1 MKKLLAMVLALVM
14 TLSLAVSANAAFK
27 DVKDIDETYAEAVE
41 VLTGMK
47 VFKGYEDGS
56 FLPKN
61 AITRAEVAAIV
72 YRIYTTDVKDTY
84 VKNYETYNKFADMAG
99 AGWAKG
105 YIGYCANAALVKGY
119 PDGTFKP
126 SGKVTGYEVLAMILR
141 AVGYDQKGEFTGAD
155 WALHVAEIAEQNKI
169 LKNVKGVDLNAPA
182 TRELVSELLFQSIQV
197 PMVTYTAAFGY
208 QNVSLTAD
216 KDKNLLKNNVSLG
229 YKNFGLICGEDE
241 DEWGRPTKVWANDV
255 NESGKYESSK
265 DSAYATIAYKA
276 DASFQAATAQCDIL
290 KELGTKKDVKGDLIV
305 NGQKLDAVTL
315 KDIVAKIG
323 AQGRQLEVF
332 YKYNDAGDTRI
343 VMIDTFLAYVDGTAE
358 AKFDKNGH
366 MTTPYTMT
374 LYVYDE
380 ANVGR
385 KVVLEDKDEAFTYEE
400 GDYVLVNAYTD
411 KVNSANESGKV
422 LNNKDQYVEVIGKA
436 ESFVGA
442 QTKIWKNAA
451 QHTVADKVYDDAYK
465 FLLNEA
471 GSTGTTAYTWFLDQ
485 FGNLIGCTEIDNSG
499 YAILKDLVWVG
510 GKNSHAEATL
520 VYMDGTEKEN
530 VVVNSIDG
538 IKDYSK
544 PADGKFT
551 SDYDD
556 LEPENSE
563 YNDSK
568 AAKIFDSKNAYTSL
582 FDNNDTYKAYLGI
595 ALYRVETNSDESV
608 NLQGIED
615 NDVIIEYAHGRTV
628 NTNAASIKLE
638 DGNKKINI
646 NSDTQYL
653 VRSKDAKGNYVYTP
667 YTKANLPQFEANSAD
682 IYYYVGADG
691 IAKYVYVKNAVT
703 EADFGTHIFVPTK
716 GWYTTPVK
724 NGIGTISVYVDGT
737 QREVSAKADV
747 IAYLAKNTGK
757 MFHADWSKYTEEYNA
772 DTYGYITKVTL
783 VNEPND
789 ALDHDGYTC
798 DYITYGDEDDN
809 TIGEYVKKF
818 VKNGLLYSP
827 ATGDNWNLTA
837 DTKFIGID
845 GEEFTSVDLNTL
857 KEHDIWV
864 IGNTTKGANYQD
876 AKVVYVG
883 QLLNKSVELDV
894 TVSAKEGT
902 IAVDKDDA
910 TKITFTSV
918 NDVTSATLTLA
929 AREGKDILNNVLTAD
944 NTVILGGDN
953 SPALKHDTMA
963 VTKAANT
970 EPSTIT
976 VWNEAGTDSE
986 TYTIAYQWP
995 VSEKTLAGA
1004 IVSITNNDASDV
1016 MASNKT
1022 GYATFASALANA
1034 SKLEVGDATAIKV
1047 AINEKADDAVS
1058 YANFKNTVADITEQ
1072 LFESVKTSENSVSNS
1087 AITLTISNTGL
1098 NFENGDTLV
1107 LKVFDQA
1114 ADQTYFVA
1122 FNIVK

>member
-126 SGKVTGYEVLAMILR
+126 SGNVTGYEVLAMILR

-197 PMVTYTAAFGY
+197 PMVSYTAAFGY
-208 QNVSLTAD
+208 QNVSLTGD
-216 KDKNLLKNNVSLG
+216 KDKNLLKNNATIG

-290 KELGTKKDVKGDLIV
+290 KELGTKKDVKGNLIV

-315 KDIVAKIG
+315 KDVTGKVG
-323 AQGRQLEVF
+323 AQGRQIEVF

-380 ANVGR
+380 ENVGR

-485 FGNLIGCTEIDNSG
+485 FGNLIGAVKVDNSS
-499 YAILKDLVWVG
+499 YAVLKDIIWKD
-510 GKNSHAEATL
+510 GKPGAAYATL
-520 VYMDGTEKEN
+520 VYMDGTEKED
-530 VVVNSIDG
+530 VEVSYIDG
-538 IKDYSK
+538 IDSYGDFIK
-544 PADGKFT
+544 
-551 SDYDD
+551 
-556 LEPENSE
+556 E
-563 YNDSK
+563 Y
-568 AAKIFDSKNAYTSL
+568 
-582 FDNNDTYKAYLGI
+582 DNNIVVKDEMDTLFAENYAYVSASSRYNEYYEGI
-595 ALYRVETNSDESV
+595 ALFRVDALKDGDVELNGYGIIDHAKGVTLKKDASSV
-608 NLQGIED
+608 ML
-615 NDVIIEYAHGRTV
+615 TSK
-628 NTNAASIKLE
+628 T
-638 DGNKKINI
+638 KINL
-646 NSDTQYL
+646 NSNTQFL
-653 VRSKDAKGNYVYTP
+653 VRSENDKGEWIYTP
-667 YTKANLPQFEANSAD
+667 YTRSNLPDFAENSVEL
-682 IYYYVGADG
+682 YYYVGGDG
-691 IAKYVYVKNAVT
+691 YAKYVYVKNAT
-703 EADFGTHIFVPTK
+703 LEADLGTHAFVPQ
-716 GWYTTPVK
+716 GSYGLNVEK
-724 NGIGTISVYVDGT
+724 NVWEMDVVIDGVERTIRT
-737 QREVSAKADV
+737 NKA
-747 IAYLAKNTGK
+747 IAEYLSENTGK
-757 MFHADWSKYTEEYNA
+757 LFHVEFSDRYNNGAKYGEVVDA
-772 DTYGYITKVTL
+772 TL
-783 VNEPND
+783 VNEEWDSDGNQNVK
-789 ALDHDGYTC
+789 HDGYDC
-798 DYITYGDEDDN
+798 DYITYYDLSKAEVQQIAKGIKAG
-809 TIGEYVKKF
+809 TI
-818 VKNGLLYSP
+818 YSP
-827 ATGDNWNLTA
+827 NSEHNWQITDKTVFINQKGNEIKSLDNVVLE
-837 DTKFIGID
+837 D
-845 GEEFTSVDLNTL
+845 
-857 KEHDIWV
+857 HDIWV
-864 IGNTTKGANYQD
+864 IGSTEKGSYEHAL
-876 AKVVYVG
+876 VVYVG
-883 QLLNKSVELDV
+883 EKLDKSVALDV
-894 TVSAKEGT
+894 TAKDGSVVYNAET
-902 IAVDKDDA
+902 KTFAFTSKKDA
-910 TKITFTSV
+910 TSDELTFTANDANSV
-918 NDVTSATLTLA
+918 LVYDGGNALYTATVTTTN
-929 AREGKDILNNVLTAD
+929 GDTKW
-944 NTVILGGDN
+944 TV
-953 SPALKHDTMA
+953 
-963 VTKAANT
+963 
-970 EPSTIT
+970 T
-976 VWNEAGTDSE
+976 VHNEAATEKE
-986 TYTIAYQWP
+986 TYTVTLKWDTKETGNSI
-995 VSEKTLAGA
+995 LAGN
-1004 IVSITNNDASDV
+1004 INGSKLVPSDLK
-1016 MASNKT
+1016 S
-1022 GYATFASALANA
+1022 NA
-1034 SKLEVGDATAIKV
+1034 SLV
-1047 AINEKADDAVS
+1047 AAYTDSNVQSLTGTKD
-1058 YANFKNTVADITEQ
+1058 
-1072 LFESVKTSENSVSNS
+1072 VK
-1087 AITLTISNTGL
+1087 LTISEVSKGAEVRMAAFVDTTITAENAPEIIKALESKTSVTAENATEQTGGVIVV
-1098 NFENGDTLV
+1098 EVTSESG
-1107 LKVFDQA
+1107 
-1114 ADQTYFVA
+1114 VA
-1122 FNIVK
+1122 NYYVWKLSAN

>member
-84 VKNYETYNKFADMAG
+84 VKNYETYNKFSDMAG
-99 AGWAKG
+99 AGWAAG
-105 YIGYCANAALVKGY
+105 YIGYCANAEFVKGY

-197 PMVTYTAAFGY
+197 PMVSYTAAFGY
-208 QNVSLTAD
+208 QNVSLTGD
-216 KDKNLLKNNVSLG
+216 KDKNLLKNNATIG

-290 KELGTKKDVKGDLIV
+290 KELGTKKDVKGNLIV

-315 KDIVAKIG
+315 KDVTGKVG
-323 AQGRQLEVF
+323 AQGRQIEVF
-332 YKYNDAGDTRI
+332 YKYNDAGDTRV

-411 KVNSANESGKV
+411 KVNSADESGKV

-485 FGNLIGCTEIDNSG
+485 FGNLIGAVKVDNSS
-499 YAILKDLVWVG
+499 YAVLKDIIWKD
-510 GKNSHAEATL
+510 GKPGAAYATL
-520 VYMDGTEKEN
+520 VYMDGTEKED
-530 VVVNSIDG
+530 VEVSFMDG
-538 IKDYSK
+538 I
-544 PADGKFT
+544 
-551 SDYDD
+551 DD
-556 LEPENSE
+556 RTG
-563 YNDSK
+563 
-568 AAKIFDSKNAYTSL
+568 AFVKN
-582 FDNNDTYKAYLGI
+582 FDNLSVEKSEMAYFSGYAYVSASSRYNEYYEGI
-595 ALYRVETNSDESV
+595 ALFRVDALKDGDVELNGYGIIDHAKGVTLKKDASSVKLSD
-608 NLQGIED
+608 
-615 NDVIIEYAHGRTV
+615 
-628 NTNAASIKLE
+628 NT
-638 DGNKKINI
+638 KINL
-646 NSDTQYL
+646 NSNTQFL
-653 VRSKDAKGNYVYTP
+653 VRSENDKGEWIYTP
-667 YTKANLPQFEANSAD
+667 YTRSNLPDFAENSVEL
-682 IYYYVGADG
+682 YYYVGGDG
-691 IAKYVYVKNAVT
+691 YAKYVYVKNAT
-703 EADFGTHIFVPTK
+703 LEADLGTHAFVPQ
-716 GWYTTPVK
+716 GSYGLNVEK
-724 NGIGTISVYVDGT
+724 NVWEMDVVIDGVERTIRT
-737 QREVSAKADV
+737 NKA
-747 IAYLAKNTGK
+747 IAEYLSENTGK
-757 MFHADWSKYTEEYNA
+757 LFHVEFSDRYNNGAKYGEVVDA
-772 DTYGYITKVTL
+772 TL
-783 VNEPND
+783 VNEEWDSDGNQNVK
-789 ALDHDGYTC
+789 HDGYDC
-798 DYITYGDEDDN
+798 DYITYYDLSKAEVQQIAKGIKAG
-809 TIGEYVKKF
+809 TI
-818 VKNGLLYSP
+818 YSP
-827 ATGDNWNLTA
+827 NSEHNWQITDKTVFINQKGNEIKSLDNVVLE
-837 DTKFIGID
+837 D
-845 GEEFTSVDLNTL
+845 
-857 KEHDIWV
+857 HDIWV
-864 IGNTTKGANYQD
+864 IGSTEKGSYEHAL
-876 AKVVYVG
+876 VVYVG
-883 QLLNKSVELDV
+883 EKLDKSVALDV
-894 TVSAKEGT
+894 TAKDGSVVYNAET
-902 IAVDKDDA
+902 KTFAFTSKKDA
-910 TKITFTSV
+910 TSDELTFTANDANSV
-918 NDVTSATLTLA
+918 LVYDGGNALYTATVTTTN
-929 AREGKDILNNVLTAD
+929 GDTKW
-944 NTVILGGDN
+944 TV
-953 SPALKHDTMA
+953 
-963 VTKAANT
+963 
-970 EPSTIT
+970 T
-976 VWNEAGTDSE
+976 VHNEAATEKE
-986 TYTIAYQWP
+986 TYTVTLKWDTKETGNSI
-995 VSEKTLAGA
+995 LAGN
-1004 IVSITNNDASDV
+1004 IN
-1016 MASNKT
+1016 
-1022 GYATFASALANA
+1022 G
-1034 SKLEVGDATAIKV
+1034 SKLVPSDLKSNAELV
-1047 AINEKADDAVS
+1047 AAYTNP
-1058 YANFKNTVADITEQ
+1058 NTQALTGTKD
-1072 LFESVKTSENSVSNS
+1072 VK
-1087 AITLTISNTGL
+1087 LTISEVSKGATVRMAAFVDTTITAENAPEIIKALEGKTSVTAENATEETGGVIVVEVKSESGVA
-1098 NFENGDTLV
+1098 NYYVWTLS
-1107 LKVFDQA
+1107 A
-1114 ADQTYFVA
+1114 
-1122 FNIVK
+1122 N

>member
-197 PMVTYTAAFGY
+197 PMVSYTAAFGY
-208 QNVSLTAD
+208 QNVSLTGD
-216 KDKNLLKNNVSLG
+216 KDKNLLKNNATLG

-315 KDIVAKIG
+315 KDVTGKVG
-323 AQGRQLEVF
+323 AQGRQIEVF
-332 YKYNDAGDTRI
+332 YKYNDAGDTRV

-411 KVNSANESGKV
+411 KVNSTDESGKV

-485 FGNLIGCTEIDNSG
+485 FGNLIGAVKVDNSS
-499 YAILKDLVWVG
+499 YAVLKDIVWKD
-510 GKNSHAEATL
+510 GKPGAAYATL
-520 VYMDGTEKEN
+520 VYMDGTEKED
-530 VVVNSIDG
+530 VEVSYIDG
-538 IKDYSK
+538 IKDPK
-544 PADGKFT
+544 EENVTGNVGDFVKQ
-551 SDYDD
+551 YDNLD
-556 LEPENSE
+556 VEKSE
-563 YNDSK
+563 MAYFGRSAYVSASSRYNE
-568 AAKIFDSKNAYTSL
+568 Y
-582 FDNNDTYKAYLGI
+582 YEGI
-595 ALYRVETNSDESV
+595 ALFRVDALKDGDVELNGYGIIDHAKGVTLKKDASSV
-608 NLQGIED
+608 ML
-615 NDVIIEYAHGRTV
+615 TSK
-628 NTNAASIKLE
+628 T
-638 DGNKKINI
+638 KINL
-646 NSDTQYL
+646 NSNTQFL
-653 VRSKDAKGNYVYTP
+653 VRSENDKGEWIYTP
-667 YTKANLPQFEANSAD
+667 YTRSNLPDFAENSVEL
-682 IYYYVGADG
+682 YYYVGGDG
-691 IAKYVYVKNAVT
+691 YAKYVYVKNAT
-703 EADFGTHIFVPTK
+703 LEADLGTHAFIPQGQYGLQVE
-716 GWYTTPVK
+716 K
-724 NGIGTISVYVDGT
+724 NVWEMDVVIDGVERTIRT
-737 QREVSAKADV
+737 NKA
-747 IAYLAKNTGK
+747 IAEYLSENTGK
-757 MFHADWSKYTEEYNA
+757 LFHVEFSDRYNNGAKYGEVVDA
-772 DTYGYITKVTL
+772 TL
-783 VNEPND
+783 VNEEWDSDGNQNVK
-789 ALDHDGYTC
+789 HDGYDC
-798 DYITYGDEDDN
+798 DYITYYDLNKAEVQQIAKGIKAG
-809 TIGEYVKKF
+809 TI
-818 VKNGLLYSP
+818 YSP
-827 ATGDNWNLTA
+827 NSEHNWQITDKTVFINQKGNEIKSLDNVVLE
-837 DTKFIGID
+837 D
-845 GEEFTSVDLNTL
+845 
-857 KEHDIWV
+857 HDIWV
-864 IGNTTKGANYQD
+864 IGSTEKGSYEHAL
-876 AKVVYVG
+876 VVYVG
-883 QLLNKSVELDV
+883 EKLDKSVALDV
-894 TVSAKEGT
+894 TAKDGSVVYNAET
-902 IAVDKDDA
+902 KTFAFTSKKDA
-910 TKITFTSV
+910 TSDELTFTANDANSV
-918 NDVTSATLTLA
+918 LDYDVGNALYTATVTTTN
-929 AREGKDILNNVLTAD
+929 GDTKW
-944 NTVILGGDN
+944 TV
-953 SPALKHDTMA
+953 
-963 VTKAANT
+963 
-970 EPSTIT
+970 T
-976 VWNEAGTDSE
+976 VHNEAATEKE
-986 TYTIAYQWP
+986 TYTVTLKWDTKETGNSI
-995 VSEKTLAGA
+995 LAGN
-1004 IVSITNNDASDV
+1004 INGSKLVPSDLK
-1016 MASNKT
+1016 S
-1022 GYATFASALANA
+1022 NA
-1034 SKLEVGDATAIKV
+1034 SLV
-1047 AINEKADDAVS
+1047 AAYTDSNVQSLTGTKD
-1058 YANFKNTVADITEQ
+1058 
-1072 LFESVKTSENSVSNS
+1072 VK
-1087 AITLTISNTGL
+1087 LTISEVSKGAEVRMAAFVDTTITAENAPEIIKALESKTSVTAENATEQTGGVIVV
-1098 NFENGDTLV
+1098 EVTSESG
-1107 LKVFDQA
+1107 
-1114 ADQTYFVA
+1114 VA
-1122 FNIVK
+1122 NYYVWKLSAN

>member
-119 PDGTFKP
+119 PDGNFKP
-126 SGKVTGYEVLAMILR
+126 SGNVTGYEVLAMILR

-208 QNVSLTAD
+208 QNVSLTGD
-216 KDKNLLKNNVSLG
+216 KDKNLLKNNATIG

-255 NESGKYESSK
+255 NESGKYENKK

-315 KDIVAKIG
+315 KDVTGKVG

-332 YKYNDAGDTRI
+332 YKYNDAGDTRV

-374 LYVYDE
+374 LYVYDQE
-380 ANVGR
+380 NEGR

-411 KVNSANESGKV
+411 KVNSADESGKV

-465 FLLNEA
+465 FLLDEA

-485 FGNLIGCTEIDNSG
+485 FGNLIGAVKVDNSS
-499 YAILKDLVWVG
+499 YAVLKDIIWKD
-510 GKNSHAEATL
+510 GKPGAAYATL
-520 VYMDGTEKEN
+520 VYMDGTEKED
-530 VVVNSIDG
+530 VEVSYIDG
-538 IKDYSK
+538 IGVYGDFSE
-544 PADGKFT
+544 
-551 SDYDD
+551 DYDD
-556 LEPENSE
+556 SIVVKDEM
-563 YNDSK
+563 D
-568 AAKIFDSKNAYTSL
+568 TL
-582 FDNNDTYKAYLGI
+582 FDDNYAYVSASGRYNTRYEGI
-595 ALYRVETNSDESV
+595 ALFRVDALKDGDVELNGYGIIDHAKGVTLKKDASSV
-608 NLQGIED
+608 LLD
-615 NDVIIEYAHGRTV
+615 R
-628 NTNAASIKLE
+628 NT
-638 DGNKKINI
+638 KINL
-646 NSDTQYL
+646 NSNTQFL
-653 VRSKDAKGNYVYTP
+653 VRSENDKGEWIYTP
-667 YTKANLPQFEANSAD
+667 YTRSNLPDFAD
-682 IYYYVGADG
+682 YSVELYYYVGGDG
-691 IAKYVYVKNAVT
+691 YAKYVYVKNAT
-703 EADFGTHIFVPTK
+703 LEADLGTHAFIPQGQYGLQVEK
-716 GWYTTPVK
+716 GVWEMDVVIDGVERTIRITDEALVK
-724 NGIGTISVYVDGT
+724 
-737 QREVSAKADV
+737 
-747 IAYLAKNTGK
+747 YLSENTGK
-757 MFHADWSKYTEEYNA
+757 LFHVEFADRYDDNFDA
-772 DTYGYITKVTL
+772 NYGKVVDATL
-783 VNEPND
+783 VNEEWDSDGKNL
-789 ALDHDGYTC
+789 ADHDDYDC
-798 DYITYGDEDDN
+798 DYITYYDLSKAEVQQIAKGIKAG
-809 TIGEYVKKF
+809 TI
-818 VKNGLLYSP
+818 YSP
-827 ATGDNWNLTA
+827 NSEHNWQITDKTVFINQKGNEIKSLDNVVLE
-837 DTKFIGID
+837 D
-845 GEEFTSVDLNTL
+845 
-857 KEHDIWV
+857 HDIWV
-864 IGNTTKGANYQD
+864 IGSTEKGSYEHAL
-876 AKVVYVG
+876 VVYVG
-883 QLLNKSVELDV
+883 EKLDKSVALDV
-894 TVSAKEGT
+894 TAKDGSVVYNAET
-902 IAVDKDDA
+902 KTFAFTSKKDA
-910 TKITFTSV
+910 TADELTFTANDANSV
-918 NDVTSATLTLA
+918 LVYDGGNALYTATVTTTN
-929 AREGKDILNNVLTAD
+929 GDTKW
-944 NTVILGGDN
+944 TV
-953 SPALKHDTMA
+953 
-963 VTKAANT
+963 
-970 EPSTIT
+970 T
-976 VWNEAGTDSE
+976 VHNEAATEKE
-986 TYTIAYQWP
+986 TYTVTLKWDTKETGNSI
-995 VSEKTLAGA
+995 LAGN
-1004 IVSITNNDASDV
+1004 IN
-1016 MASNKT
+1016 
-1022 GYATFASALANA
+1022 G
-1034 SKLEVGDATAIKV
+1034 SKLVPSDLNCNADLV
-1047 AINEKADDAVS
+1047 AAYTDSNNQYLTGSKD
-1058 YANFKNTVADITEQ
+1058 
-1072 LFESVKTSENSVSNS
+1072 VK
-1087 AITLTISNTGL
+1087 LTISEVSKGATVRMAAFVDTTITAENAPEIIKALESKTSVTVENATEETGGVIVVEVKSESGVA
-1098 NFENGDTLV
+1098 NYYVWYFE
-1107 LKVFDQA
+1107 A
-1114 ADQTYFVA
+1114 
-1122 FNIVK
+1122 

>member
-197 PMVTYTAAFGY
+197 PMVSYTAAFGY
-208 QNVSLTAD
+208 QNVSLTGD
-216 KDKNLLKNNVSLG
+216 KDKNLLKNNATLG

-315 KDIVAKIG
+315 KDVTGKVG
-323 AQGRQLEVF
+323 AQGRQIEVF
-332 YKYNDAGDTRI
+332 YKYNDAGDTRV

-374 LYVYDE
+374 LYVYDQ
-380 ANVGR
+380 ANEGR

-485 FGNLIGCTEIDNSG
+485 FGNLIGAVKVDNSS
-499 YAILKDLVWVG
+499 YAVLKDIIWKD
-510 GKNSHAEATL
+510 GKPGAAYATL
-520 VYMDGTEKEN
+520 VYMDGTEKED
-530 VVVNSIDG
+530 VEVSYIDG
-538 IKDYSK
+538 IKDPK
-544 PADGKFT
+544 EENVTGNVGDFVKQ
-551 SDYDD
+551 YDNLD
-556 LEPENSE
+556 VEKSE
-563 YNDSK
+563 MAYFGRSAYVSASSRYNK
-568 AAKIFDSKNAYTSL
+568 Y
-582 FDNNDTYKAYLGI
+582 YEGI
-595 ALYRVETNSDESV
+595 ALFRVDALKDGDVELNGYGIIDHAKGVTLKKDASSV
-608 NLQGIED
+608 ML
-615 NDVIIEYAHGRTV
+615 TSK
-628 NTNAASIKLE
+628 T
-638 DGNKKINI
+638 KINLTR
-646 NSDTQYL
+646 NTQFL
-653 VRSKDAKGNYVYTP
+653 VRSENDKGEWIYTP
-667 YTKANLPQFEANSAD
+667 YTRSNLPDFAENSVEL
-682 IYYYVGADG
+682 YYYVGGDG
-691 IAKYVYVKNAVT
+691 YAKYVYVKNAT
-703 EADFGTHIFVPTK
+703 LEADLGTHAFIPQGQYGLQVE
-716 GWYTTPVK
+716 K
-724 NGIGTISVYVDGT
+724 NVWEMDVVIDGVERTIRT
-737 QREVSAKADV
+737 NKA
-747 IAYLAKNTGK
+747 IAEYLSENTGK
-757 MFHADWSKYTEEYNA
+757 LFHVEFADRYDNTVDAKYGEVVDA
-772 DTYGYITKVTL
+772 TL
-783 VNEPND
+783 VNEEWDSDGNQNVE
-789 ALDHDGYTC
+789 HDGYDC
-798 DYITYGDEDDN
+798 DYITYYDLSKAEVQQIAKGIKAG
-809 TIGEYVKKF
+809 TI
-818 VKNGLLYSP
+818 YSP
-827 ATGDNWNLTA
+827 NSEHNWQITDKTVFINQKGNEIKSLDNVVLE
-837 DTKFIGID
+837 D
-845 GEEFTSVDLNTL
+845 
-857 KEHDIWV
+857 HDIWV
-864 IGNTTKGANYQD
+864 IGSTEKGSYEHAL
-876 AKVVYVG
+876 VVYVG
-883 QLLNKSVELDV
+883 EKLDKSVALDV
-894 TVSAKEGT
+894 TAKDGSVVYNAET
-902 IAVDKDDA
+902 KTFAFTSKKDA
-910 TKITFTSV
+910 TSDELTFTANDANSV
-918 NDVTSATLTLA
+918 LVYDSGNALYTATVTTTN
-929 AREGKDILNNVLTAD
+929 GDTKW
-944 NTVILGGDN
+944 TV
-953 SPALKHDTMA
+953 
-963 VTKAANT
+963 
-970 EPSTIT
+970 T
-976 VWNEAGTDSE
+976 VHNEAATEKE
-986 TYTIAYQWP
+986 TYTVTLKWDTSSNNTTLKSASISETGAHPTALDVASITGNADLATAAATPKHLNVTTGKQYN
-995 VSEKTLAGA
+995 VSVAATSDAAKVE
-1004 IVSITNNDASDV
+1004 IVSAENVA
-1016 MASNKT
+1016 A
-1022 GYATFASALANA
+1022 AASALP
-1034 SKLEVGDATAIKV
+1034 ATAP
-1047 AINEKADDAVS
+1047 ASAT
-1058 YANFKNTVADITEQ
+1058 NTA
-1072 LFESVKTSENSVSNS
+1072 S
-1087 AITLTISNTGL
+1087 AQVDGNTAL
-1098 NFENGDTLV
+1098 NGGIVVVRVTAENGDV
-1107 LKVFDQA
+1107 MYYVFSA
-1114 ADQTYFVA
+1114 AEA
-1122 FNIVK
+1122 PASGN

>member
-119 PDGTFKP
+119 PDGNFKP
-126 SGKVTGYEVLAMILR
+126 SGNVTGYEVLAMILR

-315 KDIVAKIG
+315 KDVTGKVG
-323 AQGRQLEVF
+323 AQGRQIEVF

-374 LYVYDE
+374 LYVYDQ
-380 ANVGR
+380 ANEGR

-411 KVNSANESGKV
+411 KVNSANESGNV

-465 FLLNEA
+465 FLLNAA
-471 GSTGTTAYTWFLDQ
+471 GNDGTATYTWFLDQ
-485 FGNLIGCTEIDNSG
+485 FGNLIGAVKVDNSS
-499 YAILKDLVWVG
+499 YAVLKDIIWVG
-510 GKNSHAEATL
+510 GKGAHAEATL
-520 VYMDGTEKEN
+520 VYMDGTEKEH
-530 VVVNSIDG
+530 VEISSIDG
-538 IKDYSK
+538 IESLGRYNGGFDSNLN
-544 PADGKFT
+544 
-551 SDYDD
+551 D
-556 LEPENSE
+556 LTPVNSE
-563 YNDSK
+563 RFDKKTAFEGQYAYVSLSDLTNDC
-568 AAKIFDSKNAYTSL
+568 
-582 FDNNDTYKAYLGI
+582 YLGL
-595 ALYRVETNSDESV
+595 ALYRVDTQKDGDVALEGINDKGTEIINYAARVTLKKDASSV
-608 NLQGIED
+608 RLNG
-615 NDVIIEYAHGRTV
+615 
-628 NTNAASIKLE
+628 NT
-638 DGNKKINI
+638 KINL
-646 NSDTQYL
+646 NSNTQFL
-653 VRSKDAKGNYVYTP
+653 VRSENDKGEYVYTP
-667 YTKANLPQFEANSAD
+667 YNRGNLPAFAD
-682 IYYYVGADG
+682 ESVELYYYVGGDG
-691 IAKYVYVKNAVT
+691 YAKYVYVKNAT
-703 EADFGTHIFVPTK
+703 LEADLGTHAFIPQGQYGLKVEK
-716 GWYTTPVK
+716 GVWEMDVVID
-724 NGIGTISVYVDGT
+724 GVERTIRITNEKLV
-737 QREVSAKADV
+737 E
-747 IAYLAKNTGK
+747 YLSENTGK
-757 MFHADWSKYTEEYNA
+757 LFHVDFADWNEDTENY
-772 DTYGYITKVTL
+772 YGEVVDATL
-783 VNEPND
+783 VNEEWDSDRNQNVK
-789 ALDHDGYTC
+789 HDGYDC
-798 DYITYGDEDDN
+798 DYITYYDLDKAKVQQIAKGIKAG
-809 TIGEYVKKF
+809 TI
-818 VKNGLLYSP
+818 YSP
-827 ATGDNWNLTA
+827 DSEHNWQITDKTVFINQKGNEIKSLDNVVLE
-837 DTKFIGID
+837 D
-845 GEEFTSVDLNTL
+845 
-857 KEHDIWV
+857 HDIWV
-864 IGNTTKGANYQD
+864 IGSTEKGSYEHAL
-876 AKVVYVG
+876 VVYVG
-883 QLLNKSVELDV
+883 EKLDKSVALDV
-894 TVSAKEGT
+894 TADKGTVAPATGDDKEAGYDYVVTAAKDAT
-902 IAVDKDDA
+902 SDKLTFKGDDA
-910 TKITFTSV
+910 NSV
-918 NDVTSATLTLA
+918 ILYDGNGKAVGSATVTTSK
-929 AREGKDILNNVLTAD
+929 GDSTW
-944 NTVILGGDN
+944 TV
-953 SPALKHDTMA
+953 
-963 VTKAANT
+963 
-970 EPSTIT
+970 T
-976 VWNEAGTDSE
+976 VWNEAATAHKDYKIKVEWPESE
-986 TYTIAYQWP
+986 TTGSIKYTVNFYD
-995 VSEKTLAGA
+995 S
-1004 IVSITNNDASDV
+1004 N
-1016 MASNKT
+1016 NKT
-1022 GYATFASALANA
+1022 VTDTKTYTSANLTPGTYVYDGTPGYTANWILEQVNATPASWN
-1034 SKLEVGDATAIKV
+1034 
-1047 AINEKADDAVS
+1047 VS
-1058 YANFKNTVADITEQ
+1058 YATPNATVVAGGTAE
-1072 LFESVKTSENSVSNS
+1072 VV
-1087 AITLTISNTGL
+1087 L
-1098 NFENGDTLV
+1098 NV
-1107 LKVFDQA
+1107 
-1114 ADQTYFVA
+1114 YPVA
-1122 FNIVK
+1122 HQ

>member
-119 PDGTFKP
+119 PDGNFKP

-197 PMVTYTAAFGY
+197 PMVSYTAAFGY
-208 QNVSLTAD
+208 QNVSLTGD
-216 KDKNLLKNNVSLG
+216 KDKNLLKNNATLG

-255 NESGKYESSK
+255 NESGKYESGK
-265 DSAYATIAYKA
+265 DSEYAIIAYKA

-290 KELGTKKDVKGDLIV
+290 KELGTKKDVKGNLIV

-315 KDIVAKIG
+315 KDVTGKVG
-323 AQGRQLEVF
+323 AQGRQIEVF

-380 ANVGR
+380 ENVGR

-411 KVNSANESGKV
+411 KVNSADESGKV

-485 FGNLIGCTEIDNSG
+485 FGNLIGAVKVDNSS
-499 YAILKDLVWVG
+499 YAVLKDIIWKD
-510 GKNSHAEATL
+510 GKPGAAYATL
-520 VYMDGTEKEN
+520 VYMDGTEKED
-530 VVVNSIDG
+530 VEVSYIDG
-538 IKDYSK
+538 IKDPK
-544 PADGKFT
+544 EENVPGNVGDFVEK
-551 SDYDD
+551 YDD
-556 LEPENSE
+556 SIVVKNEMDVLFAHNYAYVSASSR
-563 YNDSK
+563 YNK
-568 AAKIFDSKNAYTSL
+568 Y
-582 FDNNDTYKAYLGI
+582 YEGI
-595 ALYRVETNSDESV
+595 ALFRVDALKDGDVELNGYGIIDHAKGVTLKKDASSV
-608 NLQGIED
+608 LLD
-615 NDVIIEYAHGRTV
+615 R
-628 NTNAASIKLE
+628 NT
-638 DGNKKINI
+638 KINL
-646 NSDTQYL
+646 NSNTQFL
-653 VRSKDAKGNYVYTP
+653 VRSENDKGEWIYTP
-667 YTKANLPQFEANSAD
+667 YTRSNLPDFAENSVEL
-682 IYYYVGADG
+682 YYYVGGDG
-691 IAKYVYVKNAVT
+691 YAKYVYVKNAT
-703 EADFGTHIFVPTK
+703 LEADLGTHAFVPQ
-716 GWYTTPVK
+716 GSYGLNVEK
-724 NGIGTISVYVDGT
+724 NVWEMDVVIDGVERTIRT
-737 QREVSAKADV
+737 NKA
-747 IAYLAKNTGK
+747 IAEYLSENTGK
-757 MFHADWSKYTEEYNA
+757 LFHVEFSDRYNNGAKYGEVVDA
-772 DTYGYITKVTL
+772 TL
-783 VNEPND
+783 VNEEWDSDGNQNVK
-789 ALDHDGYTC
+789 HDGYDC
-798 DYITYGDEDDN
+798 DYITYYDLSKAEVQQIAKGIKAG
-809 TIGEYVKKF
+809 TI
-818 VKNGLLYSP
+818 YSP
-827 ATGDNWNLTA
+827 NSEHNWQITDKTVFINQKGNEIKSLDNVVLE
-837 DTKFIGID
+837 D
-845 GEEFTSVDLNTL
+845 
-857 KEHDIWV
+857 HDIWV
-864 IGNTTKGANYQD
+864 IGSTEKGSYEHAL
-876 AKVVYVG
+876 VVYVG
-883 QLLNKSVELDV
+883 EKLDKSVALDV
-894 TVSAKEGT
+894 TAKDGSVVYNAET
-902 IAVDKDDA
+902 KTFAFTSKKDA
-910 TKITFTSV
+910 TSDELTFTANDANSV
-918 NDVTSATLTLA
+918 LVYDGGNALYTATVTTTN
-929 AREGKDILNNVLTAD
+929 GDTKW
-944 NTVILGGDN
+944 TV
-953 SPALKHDTMA
+953 
-963 VTKAANT
+963 
-970 EPSTIT
+970 T
-976 VWNEAGTDSE
+976 VHNEAATEKE
-986 TYTIAYQWP
+986 TYTVTLKWDTKEIGN
-995 VSEKTLAGA
+995 SILAGN
-1004 IVSITNNDASDV
+1004 IN
-1016 MASNKT
+1016 
-1022 GYATFASALANA
+1022 G
-1034 SKLEVGDATAIKV
+1034 SKLVPSDLKCNADLV
-1047 AINEKADDAVS
+1047 AAYTD
-1058 YANFKNTVADITEQ
+1058 
-1072 LFESVKTSENSVSNS
+1072 SNVQS
-1087 AITLTISNTGL
+1087 LTGTKDVTLTISEVSKGAKVRMAAFVDTEITAANAPEIIKALEGKTSVTAENATEQTGGVIVV
-1098 NFENGDTLV
+1098 EVTSESG
-1107 LKVFDQA
+1107 
-1114 ADQTYFVA
+1114 VA
-1122 FNIVK
+1122 NYYVWKLSAN

>member
-119 PDGTFKP
+119 PDGNFKP
-126 SGKVTGYEVLAMILR
+126 SGNVTGYEVLAMILR

-197 PMVTYTAAFGY
+197 PMVSYTAAFGY
-208 QNVSLTAD
+208 QNVSLTGD
-216 KDKNLLKNNVSLG
+216 KDKNLLKNNATIG

-290 KELGTKKDVKGDLIV
+290 KELGTKKDVKGNLIV

-315 KDIVAKIG
+315 KDVTGKVG
-323 AQGRQLEVF
+323 AQGRQIEVF
-332 YKYNDAGDTRI
+332 YKYNDAGDTRV

-411 KVNSANESGKV
+411 KVNSTDESGKV

-485 FGNLIGCTEIDNSG
+485 FGNLIGAVKVDNSS
-499 YAILKDLVWVG
+499 YAVLKDIVWKD
-510 GKNSHAEATL
+510 GKPGAAYATL
-520 VYMDGTEKEN
+520 VYMDGTEKED
-530 VVVNSIDG
+530 VEVSYIDG
-538 IKDYSK
+538 IKDPK
-544 PADGKFT
+544 EENVTGNVGDFVEQ
-551 SDYDD
+551 YDNLD
-556 LEPENSE
+556 VEKSE
-563 YNDSK
+563 MAYFGRSAYVSASSRYNE
-568 AAKIFDSKNAYTSL
+568 Y
-582 FDNNDTYKAYLGI
+582 YEGI
-595 ALYRVETNSDESV
+595 ALFRVDALKDGDVELNGYGIIDHAKGVTLKKDASSV
-608 NLQGIED
+608 ML
-615 NDVIIEYAHGRTV
+615 TSK
-628 NTNAASIKLE
+628 T
-638 DGNKKINI
+638 KINL
-646 NSDTQYL
+646 NSNTQFL
-653 VRSKDAKGNYVYTP
+653 VRSENDKGEWIYTP
-667 YTKANLPQFEANSAD
+667 YTRSNLPDFAENSVEL
-682 IYYYVGADG
+682 YYYVGGDG
-691 IAKYVYVKNAVT
+691 YAKYVYVKNAT
-703 EADFGTHIFVPTK
+703 LEADLGTHAFIPQGQYGLQVE
-716 GWYTTPVK
+716 K
-724 NGIGTISVYVDGT
+724 NVWEMDVVIDGVERTIRT
-737 QREVSAKADV
+737 NKA
-747 IAYLAKNTGK
+747 IAEYLSENTGK
-757 MFHADWSKYTEEYNA
+757 LFHIEFADRYDNTVDTKYGEVVDA
-772 DTYGYITKVTL
+772 TL
-783 VNEPND
+783 VNEEWDSDGNQNVE
-789 ALDHDGYTC
+789 HDGYDC
-798 DYITYGDEDDN
+798 DYITYYDLSKAEVQQIAKGIKAG
-809 TIGEYVKKF
+809 TI
-818 VKNGLLYSP
+818 YSP
-827 ATGDNWNLTA
+827 NSEHNWQITDKTVFINQKGNEIKSLDNVVLE
-837 DTKFIGID
+837 D
-845 GEEFTSVDLNTL
+845 
-857 KEHDIWV
+857 HDIWV
-864 IGNTTKGANYQD
+864 IGSTEKGSYEHAL
-876 AKVVYVG
+876 VVYVG
-883 QLLNKSVELDV
+883 EKLDKSVALDV
-894 TVSAKEGT
+894 TAKDGSVVYNAET
-902 IAVDKDDA
+902 KTFAFTSKKDA
-910 TKITFTSV
+910 TSDELTFTANDANSV
-918 NDVTSATLTLA
+918 LVYDGGNALYTATVTTTN
-929 AREGKDILNNVLTAD
+929 GDTKW
-944 NTVILGGDN
+944 TVIV
-953 SPALKHDTMA
+953 H
-963 VTKAANT
+963 
-970 EPSTIT
+970 
-976 VWNEAGTDSE
+976 NEAATEKE
-986 TYTIAYQWP
+986 TYTVTLKWDTKETGNSI
-995 VSEKTLAGA
+995 LAGN
-1004 IVSITNNDASDV
+1004 IN
-1016 MASNKT
+1016 
-1022 GYATFASALANA
+1022 G
-1034 SKLEVGDATAIKV
+1034 SKLVPSDLKCNADLV
-1047 AINEKADDAVS
+1047 AA
-1058 YANFKNTVADITEQ
+1058 YT
-1072 LFESVKTSENSVSNS
+1072 NSNVQSLTGTKDV
-1087 AITLTISNTGL
+1087 TLTISEVSKDAKVRMAAFVDTMITAENAPEIIKALESKTSVTAENATEQTGGVIVV
-1098 NFENGDTLV
+1098 EVTSESG
-1107 LKVFDQA
+1107 
-1114 ADQTYFVA
+1114 VA
-1122 FNIVK
+1122 NYYVWKLSAN

>member
-119 PDGTFKP
+119 PDGNFKP

-208 QNVSLTAD
+208 QNVSLTGD
-216 KDKNLLKNNVSLG
+216 KDKNLLKNNATLG

-255 NESGKYESSK
+255 NESGKYENNK
-265 DSAYATIAYKA
+265 DSEYATIAYKA

-323 AQGRQLEVF
+323 AQGRQIEVF

-343 VMIDTFLAYVDGTAE
+343 VMIDTFLAYVEDTAD
-358 AKFDKNGH
+358 ARYDKNGH
-366 MTTPYTMT
+366 QTAPYTMT
-374 LYVYDE
+374 LSVWDME
-380 ANVGR
+380 NDPN
-385 KVVLEDKDEAFTYEE
+385 KLVLKDTDAAFTYEE
-400 GDYVLVNAYTD
+400 GDYILINAYTKD
-411 KVNSANESGKV
+411 NNANESGLV
-422 LNNKDQYVEVIGKA
+422 ITGKDQYAEVIGKA

-442 QTKIWKNAA
+442 QTKIWSNDSR
-451 QHTVADKVYDDAYK
+451 HTIADKEYNDAYK
-465 FLLNEA
+465 FLLNVA
-471 GSTGTTAYTWFLDQ
+471 GDTKTNNFSWFLDQ

-499 YAILKDLVWVG
+499 YAILKDIVWVG

-544 PADGKFT
+544 PADGEFI

-563 YNDSK
+563 YNDNK
-568 AAKIFDSKNAYTSL
+568 LTKIFDSENAYTSL

-638 DGNKKINI
+638 DGNNNKKINI

-737 QREVSAKADV
+737 QREVSATKDV

-798 DYITYGDEDDN
+798 DYITYGDKDDN

-818 VKNGLLYSP
+818 VKNGMLYSP
-827 ATGDNWNLTA
+827 ATDDNWNLTA

-918 NDVTSATLTLA
+918 NDVTSATLKLA

-944 NTVILGGDN
+944 NTVILGGDK
-953 SPALKHDTMA
+953 SPALKEDTKA

-970 EPSTIT
+970 EPSTVT
-976 VWNEAGTDSE
+976 VWNEAGTASKD
-986 TYTIAYQWP
+986 YTIKYEWP

-1004 IVSITNNDASDV
+1004 IVSITNNDTSDV
-1016 MASNKT
+1016 MVNATT
-1022 GYATFASALANA
+1022 GYETLASALAHK
-1034 SKLEVGDATAIKV
+1034 SDLSVGAATSVKV
-1047 AINEKADDAVS
+1047 TVKSGIEAMT
-1058 YANFKNTVADITEQ
+1058 YTNFKSTSGITEEV
-1072 LFESVKTSENSVSNS
+1072 FNAEKTEATLTNS
-1087 AITLTISNTGL
+1087 ATVLDISSVGL
-1098 NFENGDTLV
+1098 NLLNNDTLV
-1107 LKVFDQA
+1107 LKVWDKA
-1114 ADQTYFVA
+1114 TDQTYFVA

>member
-14 TLSLAVSANAAFK
+14 TLSLAVSASAAFK

-197 PMVTYTAAFGY
+197 PMVSYTAAFGY
-208 QNVSLTAD
+208 QNVSLTGD
-216 KDKNLLKNNVSLG
+216 KDKNLLKNNATIG

-290 KELGTKKDVKGDLIV
+290 KELGTKKDVKGNLIV

-315 KDIVAKIG
+315 KDVTGKVG
-323 AQGRQLEVF
+323 AQGRQIEVF
-332 YKYNDAGDTRI
+332 YKYNDAGDTRV

-411 KVNSANESGKV
+411 KVNSADESGKV

-485 FGNLIGCTEIDNSG
+485 FGNLIGAVKVDNSS
-499 YAILKDLVWVG
+499 YAVLKDIIWKD
-510 GKNSHAEATL
+510 GKPGAAYATL
-520 VYMDGTEKEN
+520 VYMDGTEKED
-530 VVVNSIDG
+530 VEVSFMDG
-538 IKDYSK
+538 I
-544 PADGKFT
+544 
-551 SDYDD
+551 DD
-556 LEPENSE
+556 RTG
-563 YNDSK
+563 
-568 AAKIFDSKNAYTSL
+568 AFVKN
-582 FDNNDTYKAYLGI
+582 FDNLSVEKSEMAYFSGYAYVSASSRYNEYYEGI
-595 ALYRVETNSDESV
+595 ALFRVDALKDGDVELNGYGIIDHAKGVTLKKDASSVKLSD
-608 NLQGIED
+608 
-615 NDVIIEYAHGRTV
+615 
-628 NTNAASIKLE
+628 NT
-638 DGNKKINI
+638 KINL
-646 NSDTQYL
+646 NSNTQFL
-653 VRSKDAKGNYVYTP
+653 VRSENDKGEWIYTP
-667 YTKANLPQFEANSAD
+667 YTRSNLPDFAENSVEL
-682 IYYYVGADG
+682 YYYVGGDG
-691 IAKYVYVKNAVT
+691 YAKYVYVKNAT
-703 EADFGTHIFVPTK
+703 LEADLGTHAFVPQ
-716 GWYTTPVK
+716 GSYGLNVEK
-724 NGIGTISVYVDGT
+724 NVWEMDVVIDGVERTIRT
-737 QREVSAKADV
+737 NKA
-747 IAYLAKNTGK
+747 IAEYLSENTGK
-757 MFHADWSKYTEEYNA
+757 LFHVEFSDRYNNGAKYGEVVDA
-772 DTYGYITKVTL
+772 TL
-783 VNEPND
+783 VNEEWDSDGNQNVK
-789 ALDHDGYTC
+789 HDGYDC
-798 DYITYGDEDDN
+798 DYITYYDLSKAEVQQIAKGIKAG
-809 TIGEYVKKF
+809 TI
-818 VKNGLLYSP
+818 YSP
-827 ATGDNWNLTA
+827 NSEHNWQITDKTVFINQKGNEIKSLDNVVLE
-837 DTKFIGID
+837 D
-845 GEEFTSVDLNTL
+845 
-857 KEHDIWV
+857 HDIWV
-864 IGNTTKGANYQD
+864 IGSTEKGSYEHAL
-876 AKVVYVG
+876 VVYVG
-883 QLLNKSVELDV
+883 EKLDKSVALDV
-894 TVSAKEGT
+894 TAKDGSVVYNAET
-902 IAVDKDDA
+902 KTFAFTSKKDA
-910 TKITFTSV
+910 TSDELTFTANDANSV
-918 NDVTSATLTLA
+918 LVYDGGNALYTATVTTTN
-929 AREGKDILNNVLTAD
+929 GDTKW
-944 NTVILGGDN
+944 TV
-953 SPALKHDTMA
+953 
-963 VTKAANT
+963 
-970 EPSTIT
+970 T
-976 VWNEAGTDSE
+976 VHNEAATEKE
-986 TYTIAYQWP
+986 TYTVTLKWDTKETGNSI
-995 VSEKTLAGA
+995 LAGN
-1004 IVSITNNDASDV
+1004 IN
-1016 MASNKT
+1016 
-1022 GYATFASALANA
+1022 G
-1034 SKLEVGDATAIKV
+1034 SKLVPSDLKSNAELV
-1047 AINEKADDAVS
+1047 AAYTNP
-1058 YANFKNTVADITEQ
+1058 NTQALTGTKD
-1072 LFESVKTSENSVSNS
+1072 VK
-1087 AITLTISNTGL
+1087 LTISEVSKGATVRMAAFVDTTITAENAPEIIKALEGKTSVTAENATEETGGVIVVEVKSESGVA
-1098 NFENGDTLV
+1098 NYYVWTLS
-1107 LKVFDQA
+1107 A
-1114 ADQTYFVA
+1114 
-1122 FNIVK
+1122 N

>member
-182 TRELVSELLFQSIQV
+182 TRELVSELLFRSIQV

-241 DEWGRPTKVWANDV
+241 DKWGRPTKVWANDV
-255 NESGKYESSK
+255 NESGKYEKNK

-290 KELGTKKDVKGDLIV
+290 KELGTKKDVKGNLIV

-315 KDIVAKIG
+315 KDVTGKVG

-332 YKYNDAGDTRI
+332 YKYNDAGDTRV

-374 LYVYDE
+374 LYVYDQE
-380 ANVGR
+380 NEGR

-411 KVNSANESGKV
+411 KVNSADESGKV

-465 FLLNEA
+465 FLLDEA

-485 FGNLIGCTEIDNSG
+485 FGNLIGAVKVDNSS
-499 YAILKDLVWVG
+499 YAVLKDIIWKD
-510 GKNSHAEATL
+510 GKPGAAYATL
-520 VYMDGTEKEN
+520 VYMDGTEKED
-530 VVVNSIDG
+530 VEVSYIDG
-538 IKDYSK
+538 IGVYGDFSE
-544 PADGKFT
+544 
-551 SDYDD
+551 DYDD
-556 LEPENSE
+556 SIVVKDEM
-563 YNDSK
+563 D
-568 AAKIFDSKNAYTSL
+568 TL
-582 FDNNDTYKAYLGI
+582 FDDNYAYVSASGRYNTRYEGI
-595 ALYRVETNSDESV
+595 ALFRVDALKDGDVELNGYGIIDHAKGVTLKKDASSV
-608 NLQGIED
+608 LLD
-615 NDVIIEYAHGRTV
+615 R
-628 NTNAASIKLE
+628 NT
-638 DGNKKINI
+638 KINL
-646 NSDTQYL
+646 NSNTQFL
-653 VRSKDAKGNYVYTP
+653 VRSENDKGEWIYTP
-667 YTKANLPQFEANSAD
+667 YTRSNLPDFAD
-682 IYYYVGADG
+682 YSVELYYYVGGDG
-691 IAKYVYVKNAVT
+691 YAKYVYVKNAT
-703 EADFGTHIFVPTK
+703 LEADLGTHAFIPQGQYGLQVEK
-716 GWYTTPVK
+716 GVWEMDVVIDGVERTIRITNEALVK
-724 NGIGTISVYVDGT
+724 
-737 QREVSAKADV
+737 
-747 IAYLAKNTGK
+747 YLSENTGK
-757 MFHADWSKYTEEYNA
+757 LFHVEFADRYDDNFDA
-772 DTYGYITKVTL
+772 NYGKVVDATL
-783 VNEPND
+783 VNEEWDSDGKNL
-789 ALDHDGYTC
+789 ADHDDYDC
-798 DYITYGDEDDN
+798 DYITYYDLSKAEVQQIAKGIKAG
-809 TIGEYVKKF
+809 TI
-818 VKNGLLYSP
+818 YSP
-827 ATGDNWNLTA
+827 NSEHNWQITDKTVFINQKGNEIKSLDNVVLE
-837 DTKFIGID
+837 D
-845 GEEFTSVDLNTL
+845 
-857 KEHDIWV
+857 HDIWV
-864 IGNTTKGANYQD
+864 IGSTEKGSYEHAL
-876 AKVVYVG
+876 VVYVG
-883 QLLNKSVELDV
+883 EKLDKSVALDV
-894 TVSAKEGT
+894 TAKDGSVVYNAET
-902 IAVDKDDA
+902 KTFAFTSKKDA
-910 TKITFTSV
+910 TSDELTFTANDANSV
-918 NDVTSATLTLA
+918 LVYDGGNALYTATVTTTN
-929 AREGKDILNNVLTAD
+929 GDTKW
-944 NTVILGGDN
+944 TV
-953 SPALKHDTMA
+953 
-963 VTKAANT
+963 
-970 EPSTIT
+970 T
-976 VWNEAGTDSE
+976 VHNEAATEKE
-986 TYTIAYQWP
+986 TYTVTLKWDTKETGNSI
-995 VSEKTLAGA
+995 LAGN
-1004 IVSITNNDASDV
+1004 IN
-1016 MASNKT
+1016 
-1022 GYATFASALANA
+1022 G
-1034 SKLEVGDATAIKV
+1034 SKLVPSDLNCNADLV
-1047 AINEKADDAVS
+1047 AAYTDSNNQYLTGSKD
-1058 YANFKNTVADITEQ
+1058 
-1072 LFESVKTSENSVSNS
+1072 VK
-1087 AITLTISNTGL
+1087 LTISEVSKGATVRMAAFVDTTITAENAPEIIKALESKTSVTVENATEETGGVIVVEVKSESGVA
-1098 NFENGDTLV
+1098 NYYVWYFE
-1107 LKVFDQA
+1107 A
-1114 ADQTYFVA
+1114 
-1122 FNIVK
+1122 

>member
-208 QNVSLTAD
+208 QNVSLTGD
-216 KDKNLLKNNVSLG
+216 KDKNLLKNNATIG

-241 DEWGRPTKVWANDV
+241 DKWGRPTKVWANDV
-255 NESGKYESSK
+255 NESGKYESGK
-265 DSAYATIAYKA
+265 DSEYAIIAYKA

-315 KDIVAKIG
+315 KDVTGKVG

-374 LYVYDE
+374 LYVYDQE
-380 ANVGR
+380 NEGR

-411 KVNSANESGKV
+411 KVNSADESGKV

-465 FLLNEA
+465 FLLNAA
-471 GSTGTTAYTWFLDQ
+471 GNDGTATYTWFLDQ
-485 FGNLIGCTEIDNSG
+485 FGNLIGAVKVDNSS
-499 YAILKDLVWVG
+499 YAVLKDILWVG
-510 GKNSHAEATL
+510 GKGAHAEATL
-520 VYMDGTEKEN
+520 VYMDGTEKEH
-530 VVVNSIDG
+530 VEISSIDG
-538 IKDYSK
+538 IESL
-544 PADGKFT
+544 GK
-551 SDYDD
+551 
-556 LEPENSE
+556 
-563 YNDSK
+563 YNGG
-568 AAKIFDSKNAYTSL
+568 FDSKLNDLTPVNSER
-582 FDNNDTYKAYLGI
+582 FNDTEAFDEVKRVAYVSLSDLTNDCYLGL
-595 ALYRVETNSDESV
+595 ALYRVDTQKDGDVALEGINDKGTEIINYAARVSLKKDASSVKLSD
-608 NLQGIED
+608 
-615 NDVIIEYAHGRTV
+615 
-628 NTNAASIKLE
+628 NT
-638 DGNKKINI
+638 KINL
-646 NSDTQYL
+646 NSNTQFL
-653 VRSKDAKGNYVYTP
+653 VRSENDKGEYVYTP
-667 YTKANLPQFEANSAD
+667 YTRSNLPDFAENSVEL
-682 IYYYVGADG
+682 YYYVGGDG
-691 IAKYVYVKNAVT
+691 YAKYVYVKNAT
-703 EADFGTHIFVPTK
+703 LEADLGTHAFIPQGQYGLKVEKSVWEMDVVIDGVERTIRI
-716 GWYTTPVK
+716 TDENLVK
-724 NGIGTISVYVDGT
+724 
-737 QREVSAKADV
+737 
-747 IAYLAKNTGK
+747 YLSENTGK
-757 MFHADWSKYTEEYNA
+757 LFHVDFADWNEDTENY
-772 DTYGYITKVTL
+772 YGEVVDATL
-783 VNEPND
+783 VNEEWDSDRNQNVK
-789 ALDHDGYTC
+789 HDGYDC
-798 DYITYGDEDDN
+798 DYITYYDLDKAKVQQIAKGIKAG
-809 TIGEYVKKF
+809 TI
-818 VKNGLLYSP
+818 YSP
-827 ATGDNWNLTA
+827 NSQHNWQITDKTVFINQKGNEIKSLDNVVLE
-837 DTKFIGID
+837 D
-845 GEEFTSVDLNTL
+845 
-857 KEHDIWV
+857 HDIWV
-864 IGNTTKGANYQD
+864 IGSTEKGSYEHAL
-876 AKVVYVG
+876 VVYVG
-883 QLLNKSVELDV
+883 EKLDKSVALDV

-902 IAVDKDDA
+902 ITVDKDDPA
-910 TKITFTSV
+910 QIKFTSV
-918 NDVTSATLTLA
+918 VDGVKATLTY
-929 AREGKDILNNVLTAD
+929 TANDD
-944 NTVILGGDN
+944 NSVILYAGDKT
-953 SPALKHDTMA
+953 ALKSVDVEATKGQDSKK
-963 VTKAANT
+963 VT
-970 EPSTIT
+970 
-976 VWNEAGTDSE
+976 VYNEAGTEHKDYFITLE
-986 TYTIAYQWP
+986 WP
-995 VSEKTLAGA
+995 VHANEITITIGDVTMDTQKGCEVTFTLADKDGTVNFTTDMVKVELVNEKGQNVYTSKDIA
-1004 IVSITNNDASDV
+1004 
-1016 MASNKT
+1016 KT
-1022 GYATFASALANA
+1022 EDNFKATMPCTLTANA
-1034 SKLEVGDATAIKV
+1034 SYKVIITVTVNDELTATKESKYFEAQT
-1047 AINEKADDAVS
+1047 AVTP
-1058 YANFKNTVADITEQ
+1058 AP
-1072 LFESVKTSENSVSNS
+1072 
-1087 AITLTISNTGL
+1087 
-1098 NFENGDTLV
+1098 
-1107 LKVFDQA
+1107 
-1114 ADQTYFVA
+1114 
-1122 FNIVK
+1122 

>member
-84 VKNYETYNKFADMAG
+84 VKNYETYNKFSDMAG

-197 PMVTYTAAFGY
+197 PMVSYTAAFGY
-208 QNVSLTAD
+208 QNVSLTGD
-216 KDKNLLKNNVSLG
+216 KDKNLLKNNATIG

-290 KELGTKKDVKGDLIV
+290 KELGTKKDVKGNLIV

-315 KDIVAKIG
+315 KDVTGKVG
-323 AQGRQLEVF
+323 AQGRQIEVF
-332 YKYNDAGDTRI
+332 YKYNDAGDTRV

-380 ANVGR
+380 ENVGR

-485 FGNLIGCTEIDNSG
+485 FGNLIGAVKVDNSS
-499 YAILKDLVWVG
+499 YAVLKDIIWKD
-510 GKNSHAEATL
+510 GKPGAAYATL
-520 VYMDGTEKEN
+520 VYMDGTEKED
-530 VVVNSIDG
+530 VEVSYIDG
-538 IKDYSK
+538 IGS
-544 PADGKFT
+544 
-551 SDYDD
+551 YDD
-556 LEPENSE
+556 FIKE
-563 YNDSK
+563 Y
-568 AAKIFDSKNAYTSL
+568 
-582 FDNNDTYKAYLGI
+582 DNNIVVKDEMDTLFVENYAYVSASSRYNKYYEGI
-595 ALYRVETNSDESV
+595 ALFRVDALKDGDVELNGYGIIDHAKGVTLKKDASSV
-608 NLQGIED
+608 ML
-615 NDVIIEYAHGRTV
+615 TSK
-628 NTNAASIKLE
+628 T
-638 DGNKKINI
+638 KINL
-646 NSDTQYL
+646 NSNTQFL
-653 VRSKDAKGNYVYTP
+653 VRSENDKGEWIYTP
-667 YTKANLPQFEANSAD
+667 YTRSNLPDFAENSVEL
-682 IYYYVGADG
+682 YYYVGGDG
-691 IAKYVYVKNAVT
+691 YAKYVYVKNAT
-703 EADFGTHIFVPTK
+703 LEADLGTHAFIPQGSYGLNVE
-716 GWYTTPVK
+716 K
-724 NGIGTISVYVDGT
+724 NVWEMDVVIDGVERTIRT
-737 QREVSAKADV
+737 NKA
-747 IAYLAKNTGK
+747 IAEYLSENTGK
-757 MFHADWSKYTEEYNA
+757 LFHVEFSDRYNNGAKYGEVVDA
-772 DTYGYITKVTL
+772 TL
-783 VNEPND
+783 VNEEWDSDGNQNVK
-789 ALDHDGYTC
+789 HDGYDC
-798 DYITYGDEDDN
+798 DYITYYDLSKAEVQQIAKGIKAG
-809 TIGEYVKKF
+809 TI
-818 VKNGLLYSP
+818 YSP
-827 ATGDNWNLTA
+827 NSEHNWQITDKTVFINQKGNEIKSLDNVVLE
-837 DTKFIGID
+837 D
-845 GEEFTSVDLNTL
+845 
-857 KEHDIWV
+857 HDIWV
-864 IGNTTKGANYQD
+864 IGSTEKGSYEHAL
-876 AKVVYVG
+876 VVYVG
-883 QLLNKSVELDV
+883 EKLDKSVALDV
-894 TVSAKEGT
+894 TAKDGSVVYNAETKTFAFTSKKDATADDLTFTANDANSVIVYADKAKLESAKEN
-902 IAVDKDDA
+902 
-910 TKITFTSV
+910 FT
-918 NDVTSATLTLA
+918 TAQKEPLT
-929 AREGKDILNNVLTAD
+929 V
-944 NTVILGGDN
+944 
-953 SPALKHDTMA
+953 
-963 VTKAANT
+963 
-970 EPSTIT
+970 T
-976 VWNEAGTDSE
+976 VWNEAATESQA
-986 TYTIAYQWP
+986 YTVTFDWDTKATGNMIVSGNVDGSNFIIKDLKYAVNHLQNAFNDANELILTGSKDVTLT
-995 VSEKTLAGA
+995 VSEVSEGA
-1004 IVSITNNDASDV
+1004 TVR
-1016 MASNKT
+1016 
-1022 GYATFASALANA
+1022 
-1034 SKLEVGDATAIKV
+1034 VGSFVNTTTIDKDKAIQM
-1047 AINEKADDAVS
+1047 KADLETGTTVTV
-1058 YANFKNTVADITEQ
+1058 KNATQQTGGVIVVE
-1072 LFESVKTSENSVSNS
+1072 VTSESGVANYYVWK
-1087 AITLTISNTGL
+1087 LT
-1098 NFENGDTLV
+1098 
-1107 LKVFDQA
+1107 A
-1114 ADQTYFVA
+1114 AQG
-1122 FNIVK
+1122 

>member
-27 DVKDIDETYAEAVE
+27 DVKDIDETYAEAVD

-141 AVGYDQKGEFTGAD
+141 AVGYDQNGEFTGAD
-155 WALHVAEIAEQNKI
+155 WALHVAQIAEQAGV

-216 KDKNLLKNNVSLG
+216 KDKNHLKNNATLG

-255 NESGKYESSK
+255 NESGKYEKNK

-315 KDIVAKIG
+315 KDVTGKVG
-323 AQGRQLEVF
+323 AQGRQIEVF
-332 YKYNDAGDTRI
+332 YKYNDAGDTRV

-374 LYVYDE
+374 LYVYDQE
-380 ANVGR
+380 NEGR

-411 KVNSANESGKV
+411 KVNSTDESGKV

-485 FGNLIGCTEIDNSG
+485 FGNLIGAVKVDNSS
-499 YAILKDLVWVG
+499 YAVLKDIIWKD
-510 GKNSHAEATL
+510 GKPGAAYATL
-520 VYMDGTEKEN
+520 VYMDGTEKED
-530 VVVNSIDG
+530 VEVSYIDG
-538 IKDYSK
+538 IGVYGDFSE
-544 PADGKFT
+544 
-551 SDYDD
+551 DYDD
-556 LEPENSE
+556 SIVVKDEM
-563 YNDSK
+563 D
-568 AAKIFDSKNAYTSL
+568 TL
-582 FDNNDTYKAYLGI
+582 FDDNYAYVSASGRYNTRYEGI
-595 ALYRVETNSDESV
+595 ALFRVDALKDGDVELNGYGIIDHAKGVTLKKDASSV
-608 NLQGIED
+608 ML
-615 NDVIIEYAHGRTV
+615 TSK
-628 NTNAASIKLE
+628 T
-638 DGNKKINI
+638 KINL
-646 NSDTQYL
+646 NSNTQFL
-653 VRSKDAKGNYVYTP
+653 VRSENDKGEWIYTP
-667 YTKANLPQFEANSAD
+667 YTRSNLPDFAENSVEL
-682 IYYYVGADG
+682 YYYVGGDG
-691 IAKYVYVKNAVT
+691 YAKYVYVKNAT
-703 EADFGTHIFVPTK
+703 LEADLGTHAFIPQGQYGLQVE
-716 GWYTTPVK
+716 K
-724 NGIGTISVYVDGT
+724 NVWEMDVVIDGVERTIRT
-737 QREVSAKADV
+737 NKA
-747 IAYLAKNTGK
+747 IAEYLSENTGK
-757 MFHADWSKYTEEYNA
+757 LFHIEFADRYDNTVDTKYGEVVDA
-772 DTYGYITKVTL
+772 TL
-783 VNEPND
+783 VNEEWDSDGNQNVE
-789 ALDHDGYTC
+789 HDGYDC
-798 DYITYGDEDDN
+798 DYITYYDLSKAEVQQIAKGIKAG
-809 TIGEYVKKF
+809 TI
-818 VKNGLLYSP
+818 YSP
-827 ATGDNWNLTA
+827 NSEHNWQITDKTVFINQKGNEIKSLDNVVLE
-837 DTKFIGID
+837 D
-845 GEEFTSVDLNTL
+845 
-857 KEHDIWV
+857 HDIWV
-864 IGNTTKGANYQD
+864 IGSTEKGSYEHAL
-876 AKVVYVG
+876 VVYVG
-883 QLLNKSVELDV
+883 EKLDKSVALDV
-894 TVSAKEGT
+894 TAKDGSVVYNAET
-902 IAVDKDDA
+902 KTFAFTSKKDA
-910 TKITFTSV
+910 TSDELTFTANDANSV
-918 NDVTSATLTLA
+918 LVYDGGNALYTATVTTTN
-929 AREGKDILNNVLTAD
+929 GDTKW
-944 NTVILGGDN
+944 TV
-953 SPALKHDTMA
+953 
-963 VTKAANT
+963 
-970 EPSTIT
+970 T
-976 VWNEAGTDSE
+976 VHNEAATEKE
-986 TYTIAYQWP
+986 TYTVTLKWDTKETGNSI
-995 VSEKTLAGA
+995 LAGN
-1004 IVSITNNDASDV
+1004 IN
-1016 MASNKT
+1016 
-1022 GYATFASALANA
+1022 G
-1034 SKLEVGDATAIKV
+1034 SKLVPSDLKSNAELV
-1047 AINEKADDAVS
+1047 AAYTD
-1058 YANFKNTVADITEQ
+1058 
-1072 LFESVKTSENSVSNS
+1072 SNVQS
-1087 AITLTISNTGL
+1087 LTGTKDVTLTISEVSKGAKVRMAAFVDTTITAENAPEIIKALESKTSVTAENATEQTGGVIVV
-1098 NFENGDTLV
+1098 EVTSESG
-1107 LKVFDQA
+1107 
-1114 ADQTYFVA
+1114 VA
-1122 FNIVK
+1122 NYYVWKLSAN

>member
-119 PDGTFKP
+119 PDGNFKP

-197 PMVTYTAAFGY
+197 PMVSYTAAFGY
-208 QNVSLTAD
+208 QNVSLTGD
-216 KDKNLLKNNVSLG
+216 KDKNLLKNNATLG

-315 KDIVAKIG
+315 KDVTGKVG
-323 AQGRQLEVF
+323 AQGRQIEVF

-374 LYVYDE
+374 LYVYDQE
-380 ANVGR
+380 NVGR

-411 KVNSANESGKV
+411 KVNSANESGNV

-485 FGNLIGCTEIDNSG
+485 FGNLIGAVKVDNSS
-499 YAILKDLVWVG
+499 YAVLKDIIWKD
-510 GKNSHAEATL
+510 GKPGAAYATL
-520 VYMDGTEKEN
+520 VYMDGTEKED
-530 VVVNSIDG
+530 VEVSFMDG
-538 IKDYSK
+538 IDDRTG
-544 PADGKFT
+544 AFVEN
-551 SDYDD
+551 YDN
-556 LEPENSE
+556 LGVEKSE
-563 YNDSK
+563 MAYFSGYAYVSASSRYNE
-568 AAKIFDSKNAYTSL
+568 Y
-582 FDNNDTYKAYLGI
+582 YEGI
-595 ALYRVETNSDESV
+595 ALFRVDALKDGDVELNGYYIIDYAKGVTLKKDASSVKLSD
-608 NLQGIED
+608 
-615 NDVIIEYAHGRTV
+615 
-628 NTNAASIKLE
+628 NT
-638 DGNKKINI
+638 KINL
-646 NSDTQYL
+646 NSNTQFL
-653 VRSKDAKGNYVYTP
+653 VRSENDKGEWIYTP
-667 YTKANLPQFEANSAD
+667 YTRSNLPDFAENSVEL
-682 IYYYVGADG
+682 YYYVGGDG
-691 IAKYVYVKNAVT
+691 YAKYVYVKNAT
-703 EADFGTHIFVPTK
+703 LEADLGTHAFIPQGSYGLNVEK
-716 GWYTTPVK
+716 GVWEMDVVIDGVERTIRITDK
-724 NGIGTISVYVDGT
+724 NLV
-737 QREVSAKADV
+737 E
-747 IAYLAKNTGK
+747 YLSENTGK
-757 MFHADWSKYTEEYNA
+757 LFHVEFSDRYNNTTKYGEVVDA
-772 DTYGYITKVTL
+772 TL
-783 VNEPND
+783 VNEEWDSDGNSSV
-789 ALDHDGYTC
+789 DHDGYDC
-798 DYITYGDEDDN
+798 DYITYYDLSKAEVQQIAKGIKAG
-809 TIGEYVKKF
+809 TI
-818 VKNGLLYSP
+818 YSP
-827 ATGDNWNLTA
+827 NSEHNWQITDKTVFINQKGNEIKSLDNVVLE
-837 DTKFIGID
+837 D
-845 GEEFTSVDLNTL
+845 
-857 KEHDIWV
+857 HDIWV
-864 IGNTTKGANYQD
+864 IGSTEKGSYEHAL
-876 AKVVYVG
+876 VVYVG
-883 QLLNKSVELDV
+883 EKLDKSVALDV
-894 TVSAKEGT
+894 TAKDGSVVYNAET
-902 IAVDKDDA
+902 KTFAFTSKKDA
-910 TKITFTSV
+910 TSDELTFTANDANSV
-918 NDVTSATLTLA
+918 IVYANKAY
-929 AREGKDILNNVLTAD
+929 
-944 NTVILGGDN
+944 
-953 SPALKHDTMA
+953 LKS
-963 VTKAANT
+963 TKADFTTAQT
-970 EPSTIT
+970 DPVTVT
-976 VWNEAGTDSE
+976 VWNEAATESKAYTVTFDWDTKATGNMIVSGNVDGNSFIIKDLKYAVNHLQNAFNDANVLVLTGTKDV
-986 TYTIAYQWP
+986 TLT
-995 VSEKTLAGA
+995 VSEVSEGA
-1004 IVSITNNDASDV
+1004 TVKMGAFVNTTSIDKD
-1016 MASNKT
+1016 K
-1022 GYATFASALANA
+1022 
-1034 SKLEVGDATAIKV
+1034 AIQM
-1047 AINEKADDAVS
+1047 KADLKPV
-1058 YANFKNTVADITEQ
+1058 NTITVENATQ
-1072 LFESVKTSENSVSNS
+1072 QTGGVIVVEVTSESGVANYYVWKLS
-1087 AITLTISNTGL
+1087 AN
-1098 NFENGDTLV
+1098 
-1107 LKVFDQA
+1107 
-1114 ADQTYFVA
+1114 
-1122 FNIVK
+1122 

>member
-182 TRELVSELLFQSIQV
+182 TRELVSELLFRSIQV

-216 KDKNLLKNNVSLG
+216 KDKNLLKNNATIG

-241 DEWGRPTKVWANDV
+241 DKWGRPTKVWANDV
-255 NESGKYESSK
+255 NESGKYEKNK

-315 KDIVAKIG
+315 KDVTGKVG

-332 YKYNDAGDTRI
+332 YKYNDAGDTRV

-374 LYVYDE
+374 LYVYDQE
-380 ANVGR
+380 NEGR

-411 KVNSANESGKV
+411 KVNSADESGKV

-465 FLLNEA
+465 FLLDEA

-485 FGNLIGCTEIDNSG
+485 FGNLIGAVKVDNSS
-499 YAILKDLVWVG
+499 YAVLKDIIWKD
-510 GKNSHAEATL
+510 GKPGAAYATL
-520 VYMDGTEKEN
+520 VYMDGTEKED
-530 VVVNSIDG
+530 VEVSYIDG
-538 IKDYSK
+538 IGVYGDFSE
-544 PADGKFT
+544 
-551 SDYDD
+551 DYDD
-556 LEPENSE
+556 SIVVKDEM
-563 YNDSK
+563 D
-568 AAKIFDSKNAYTSL
+568 TL
-582 FDNNDTYKAYLGI
+582 FDDNYAYVSASGRYNTRYEGI
-595 ALYRVETNSDESV
+595 ALFRVDALKDGDVELNGYGIIDHAKGVTLKKDASSV
-608 NLQGIED
+608 LLD
-615 NDVIIEYAHGRTV
+615 R
-628 NTNAASIKLE
+628 NT
-638 DGNKKINI
+638 KINL
-646 NSDTQYL
+646 NSNTQFL
-653 VRSKDAKGNYVYTP
+653 VRSENDKGEWIYTP
-667 YTKANLPQFEANSAD
+667 YTRSNLPDFAD
-682 IYYYVGADG
+682 YSVELYYYVGGDG
-691 IAKYVYVKNAVT
+691 YAKYVYVKNAT
-703 EADFGTHIFVPTK
+703 LEADLGTHAFIPQGQYGLQVEK
-716 GWYTTPVK
+716 GVWEMDVVIDGVERTIRITNEALVK
-724 NGIGTISVYVDGT
+724 
-737 QREVSAKADV
+737 
-747 IAYLAKNTGK
+747 YLSENTGK
-757 MFHADWSKYTEEYNA
+757 LFHVEFADRYDDNFDA
-772 DTYGYITKVTL
+772 NYGKVVDATL
-783 VNEPND
+783 VNEEWDSDGKNL
-789 ALDHDGYTC
+789 ADHDDYDC
-798 DYITYGDEDDN
+798 DYITYYDLSKAEVQQIAKGIKAG
-809 TIGEYVKKF
+809 TI
-818 VKNGLLYSP
+818 YSP
-827 ATGDNWNLTA
+827 NSEHNWQITDKTVFINQKGNEIKSLDNVVLE
-837 DTKFIGID
+837 D
-845 GEEFTSVDLNTL
+845 
-857 KEHDIWV
+857 HDIWV
-864 IGNTTKGANYQD
+864 IGSTEKGSYEHAL
-876 AKVVYVG
+876 VVYVG
-883 QLLNKSVELDV
+883 EKLDKSVALDV
-894 TVSAKEGT
+894 TAKDGSVVYNAET
-902 IAVDKDDA
+902 KTFAFTSKKDA
-910 TKITFTSV
+910 TADELTFTANDANSV
-918 NDVTSATLTLA
+918 LVYDGGNALYTATVTTTN
-929 AREGKDILNNVLTAD
+929 GDTKW
-944 NTVILGGDN
+944 TV
-953 SPALKHDTMA
+953 
-963 VTKAANT
+963 
-970 EPSTIT
+970 T
-976 VWNEAGTDSE
+976 VHNEAATEKE
-986 TYTIAYQWP
+986 TYTVTLKWDTKETGNSI
-995 VSEKTLAGA
+995 LAGN
-1004 IVSITNNDASDV
+1004 IN
-1016 MASNKT
+1016 
-1022 GYATFASALANA
+1022 G
-1034 SKLEVGDATAIKV
+1034 SKLVPSDLNCNADLV
-1047 AINEKADDAVS
+1047 AAYTDSNNQYLTGSKD
-1058 YANFKNTVADITEQ
+1058 
-1072 LFESVKTSENSVSNS
+1072 VK
-1087 AITLTISNTGL
+1087 LTISEVSKGATVRMAAFVDTTITAENAPEIIKALESKTSVTVENATEETGGVIVVEVKSESGVA
-1098 NFENGDTLV
+1098 NYYVWYFE
-1107 LKVFDQA
+1107 A
-1114 ADQTYFVA
+1114 
-1122 FNIVK
+1122 

>member
-27 DVKDIDETYAEAVE
+27 DVKDIDETYAEAVD

-119 PDGTFKP
+119 PDGNFKP
-126 SGKVTGYEVLAMILR
+126 SGNVTGYEVLAMILR
-141 AVGYDQKGEFTGAD
+141 AVGYDKNGEFTGAD
-155 WALHVAEIAEQNKI
+155 WALHVAEIAERQGI
-169 LKNVKGVDLNAPA
+169 LDNVKGVDLNAPA

-216 KDKNLLKNNVSLG
+216 KDKNLLKNNATLG

-315 KDIVAKIG
+315 KDVTGKVG
-323 AQGRQLEVF
+323 AQGRQIEVF
-332 YKYNDAGDTRI
+332 YKYNDAGDTRV

-380 ANVGR
+380 YTTSADAHYT

-485 FGNLIGCTEIDNSG
+485 FGNLIGAVKVDNSS
-499 YAILKDLVWVG
+499 YAVLKDIIWKD
-510 GKNSHAEATL
+510 GKPGAAYATL
-520 VYMDGTEKEN
+520 VYMDGTEKED
-530 VVVNSIDG
+530 VEVSYIDG
-538 IKDYSK
+538 IKD
-544 PADGKFT
+544 PMEENVTGNVGDFVET
-551 SDYDD
+551 YDD
-556 LEPENSE
+556 LGVEKSE
-563 YNDSK
+563 MAYFGRSAYVSASSRYNK
-568 AAKIFDSKNAYTSL
+568 Y
-582 FDNNDTYKAYLGI
+582 YEGI
-595 ALYRVETNSDESV
+595 ALFRVDALKDGDVELNGYGIIDHAKGVTLKKDASSV
-608 NLQGIED
+608 LLD
-615 NDVIIEYAHGRTV
+615 R
-628 NTNAASIKLE
+628 NT
-638 DGNKKINI
+638 KINL
-646 NSDTQYL
+646 NSNTQFL
-653 VRSKDAKGNYVYTP
+653 VRSENDKGEWIYTP
-667 YTKANLPQFEANSAD
+667 YTRSNLPDFAD
-682 IYYYVGADG
+682 HSVELYYYVGGDG
-691 IAKYVYVKNAVT
+691 YAKYVYVKNAT
-703 EADFGTHIFVPTK
+703 LEADLGTHAFIPQGQYGLQVEK
-716 GWYTTPVK
+716 GVWEMDVVIDGVERTIRITNEALVK
-724 NGIGTISVYVDGT
+724 
-737 QREVSAKADV
+737 
-747 IAYLAKNTGK
+747 YLSENTGK
-757 MFHADWSKYTEEYNA
+757 LFHVEFADRYDDNFDA
-772 DTYGYITKVTL
+772 NYGRVVDATL
-783 VNEPND
+783 VNEEWDSDGNQNVE
-789 ALDHDGYTC
+789 HDGYDC
-798 DYITYGDEDDN
+798 DYITYYDLSKAEVQQIAKGIKAG
-809 TIGEYVKKF
+809 TI
-818 VKNGLLYSP
+818 YSP
-827 ATGDNWNLTA
+827 NSEHNWQITDKTVFINQKGNEIKSLDNVVLE
-837 DTKFIGID
+837 D
-845 GEEFTSVDLNTL
+845 
-857 KEHDIWV
+857 HDIWV
-864 IGNTTKGANYQD
+864 IGSTEKGSYEHAL
-876 AKVVYVG
+876 VVYVG
-883 QLLNKSVELDV
+883 EKLDKSVALDV
-894 TVSAKEGT
+894 TAKDGSVVYNAET
-902 IAVDKDDA
+902 KTFAFTSKTDA
-910 TKITFTSV
+910 TSDELTFTANDANSV
-918 NDVTSATLTLA
+918 LVYDGGNALYTATVTTTN
-929 AREGKDILNNVLTAD
+929 GDTKW
-944 NTVILGGDN
+944 TV
-953 SPALKHDTMA
+953 
-963 VTKAANT
+963 
-970 EPSTIT
+970 T
-976 VWNEAGTDSE
+976 VHNEAATEKE
-986 TYTIAYQWP
+986 TYTVTLKWP
-995 VSEKTLAGA
+995 VHANVITITIGNVIMDTQKGCEVNFTLADKDNAVAFTTDMVKVKLVNEKGQD
-1004 IVSITNNDASDV
+1004 VYTNADIAETANGF
-1016 MASNKT
+1016 K
-1022 GYATFASALANA
+1022 ATMPCTLTANA
-1034 SKLEVGDATAIKV
+1034 SYKVVITVDAGNGLTATEHSEYIEAQTAITP
-1047 AINEKADDAVS
+1047 AP
-1058 YANFKNTVADITEQ
+1058 
-1072 LFESVKTSENSVSNS
+1072 
-1087 AITLTISNTGL
+1087 
-1098 NFENGDTLV
+1098 
-1107 LKVFDQA
+1107 
-1114 ADQTYFVA
+1114 
-1122 FNIVK
+1122 

>member
-197 PMVTYTAAFGY
+197 PMVSYTAAFGY
-208 QNVSLTAD
+208 QNVSLTGD
-216 KDKNLLKNNVSLG
+216 KDKNLLKNNATLG

-290 KELGTKKDVKGDLIV
+290 KELGTKKDVKGNLIV

-315 KDIVAKIG
+315 KDVTGKVG
-323 AQGRQLEVF
+323 AQGRQIEVF
-332 YKYNDAGDTRI
+332 YKYNDAGDTRV

-411 KVNSANESGKV
+411 KVNSTDESGKV

-485 FGNLIGCTEIDNSG
+485 FGNLIGAVKVDNSS
-499 YAILKDLVWVG
+499 YAVLKDIIWKD
-510 GKNSHAEATL
+510 GKPGAAYATL
-520 VYMDGTEKEN
+520 VYMDGTEKED
-530 VVVNSIDG
+530 VEVSYIDG
-538 IKDYSK
+538 IKD
-544 PADGKFT
+544 PEEENVTGNVGDFVEQ
-551 SDYDD
+551 YDN
-556 LEPENSE
+556 LGVEKSE
-563 YNDSK
+563 MAYFGRSAYVSASSRYNE
-568 AAKIFDSKNAYTSL
+568 Y
-582 FDNNDTYKAYLGI
+582 YEGI
-595 ALYRVETNSDESV
+595 ALFRVDALKDGDVELNGYGIIDHAKGVTLKKDASSV
-608 NLQGIED
+608 ML
-615 NDVIIEYAHGRTV
+615 TSK
-628 NTNAASIKLE
+628 T
-638 DGNKKINI
+638 KINL
-646 NSDTQYL
+646 NSNTQFL
-653 VRSKDAKGNYVYTP
+653 VRSENDKGEWIYTP
-667 YTKANLPQFEANSAD
+667 YTRSNLPDFAENSVEL
-682 IYYYVGADG
+682 YYYVGGDG
-691 IAKYVYVKNAVT
+691 YAKYVYVKNAT
-703 EADFGTHIFVPTK
+703 LEADLGTHAFIPQGSYGLNVEK
-716 GWYTTPVK
+716 GVWEMDVVIDGVERTIRITDK
-724 NGIGTISVYVDGT
+724 NLV
-737 QREVSAKADV
+737 E
-747 IAYLAKNTGK
+747 YLSENTGK
-757 MFHADWSKYTEEYNA
+757 LFHVEFSDRYNNTTKYGEVVDA
-772 DTYGYITKVTL
+772 TL
-783 VNEPND
+783 VNEEWDSDGNSSV
-789 ALDHDGYTC
+789 DHDGYDC
-798 DYITYGDEDDN
+798 DYITYYDLSKAEVQQIAKGIKAG
-809 TIGEYVKKF
+809 TI
-818 VKNGLLYSP
+818 YSP
-827 ATGDNWNLTA
+827 NSEHNWQITDKTVFINQKGNEIKSLDNVVLE
-837 DTKFIGID
+837 D
-845 GEEFTSVDLNTL
+845 
-857 KEHDIWV
+857 HDIWV
-864 IGNTTKGANYQD
+864 IGSTEKGSYEHAL
-876 AKVVYVG
+876 VVYVG
-883 QLLNKSVELDV
+883 EKLDKSVALDV
-894 TVSAKEGT
+894 TAKDGSVVYNAETKTFAFTSKTDATSDKLTFTANDANSVIVYDGNAYLKSAK
-902 IAVDKDDA
+902 AD
-910 TKITFTSV
+910 FT
-918 NDVTSATLTLA
+918 NAQTNPVT
-929 AREGKDILNNVLTAD
+929 V
-944 NTVILGGDN
+944 
-953 SPALKHDTMA
+953 
-963 VTKAANT
+963 
-970 EPSTIT
+970 T
-976 VWNEAGTDSE
+976 VWNEAATEKE
-986 TYTIAYQWP
+986 TYTVTFKWP
-995 VSEKTLAGA
+995 VHDNEITITIGDVTMDTQKGCEVNFTLADKDNAVTFTAAMVKVKLVNEKGQD
-1004 IVSITNNDASDV
+1004 VYTNADIAETE
-1016 MASNKT
+1016 T
-1022 GYATFASALANA
+1022 GFKATMPCTLTANA
-1034 SKLEVGDATAIKV
+1034 SYKVVITVDAGNGLTATEQSAYIEAQTAITP
-1047 AINEKADDAVS
+1047 AP
-1058 YANFKNTVADITEQ
+1058 
-1072 LFESVKTSENSVSNS
+1072 
-1087 AITLTISNTGL
+1087 
-1098 NFENGDTLV
+1098 
-1107 LKVFDQA
+1107 
-1114 ADQTYFVA
+1114 
-1122 FNIVK
+1122 

>member
-197 PMVTYTAAFGY
+197 PMVSYTAAFGY
-208 QNVSLTAD
+208 QNVSLTGD
-216 KDKNLLKNNVSLG
+216 KDKNLLKNNATIG

-315 KDIVAKIG
+315 KDVTGKVG
-323 AQGRQLEVF
+323 AQGRQIEVF
-332 YKYNDAGDTRI
+332 YKYNDAGDTRV

-374 LYVYDE
+374 LYVYDQ
-380 ANVGR
+380 ANEGR

-411 KVNSANESGKV
+411 KVNSANESGNV

-485 FGNLIGCTEIDNSG
+485 FGNLIGAVKVDNSS
-499 YAILKDLVWVG
+499 YAVLKDIIWKD
-510 GKNSHAEATL
+510 GKPGAAYATL
-520 VYMDGTEKEN
+520 VYMDGTEKED
-530 VVVNSIDG
+530 VEVSYIDG
-538 IKDYSK
+538 IKDPEEENVTGNVGDFVEK
-544 PADGKFT
+544 
-551 SDYDD
+551 YDD
-556 LEPENSE
+556 LGVEKSE
-563 YNDSK
+563 MAYFGRSAYVSASSRYNE
-568 AAKIFDSKNAYTSL
+568 Y
-582 FDNNDTYKAYLGI
+582 YEGI
-595 ALYRVETNSDESV
+595 ALFRVDALKDGDVELNGYGIIDHAKGVTLKKDASSV
-608 NLQGIED
+608 LLD
-615 NDVIIEYAHGRTV
+615 R
-628 NTNAASIKLE
+628 NT
-638 DGNKKINI
+638 KINL
-646 NSDTQYL
+646 NSNTQFL
-653 VRSKDAKGNYVYTP
+653 VRSENDKGEWIYTP
-667 YTKANLPQFEANSAD
+667 YTRSNLPDFAENSVEL
-682 IYYYVGADG
+682 YYYVGGDG
-691 IAKYVYVKNAVT
+691 YAKYVYVKNAT
-703 EADFGTHIFVPTK
+703 LEADLGTHAFIPQGQYGLQVE
-716 GWYTTPVK
+716 K
-724 NGIGTISVYVDGT
+724 NVWEMDVVIDGVERTIRT
-737 QREVSAKADV
+737 NKA
-747 IAYLAKNTGK
+747 IAEYLSENTGK
-757 MFHADWSKYTEEYNA
+757 LFHIEFADRYDNTVDTKYGEVVDA
-772 DTYGYITKVTL
+772 TL
-783 VNEPND
+783 VNEEWDSDGNQNVK
-789 ALDHDGYTC
+789 HDGYDC
-798 DYITYGDEDDN
+798 DYITYYNLSAAKVNEIAKGIKAG
-809 TIGEYVKKF
+809 TI
-818 VKNGLLYSP
+818 YSP
-827 ATGDNWNLTA
+827 DSQHNWQITDKTVFINQKGNEIKSLDNVVLE
-837 DTKFIGID
+837 D
-845 GEEFTSVDLNTL
+845 
-857 KEHDIWV
+857 HDIWV
-864 IGNTTKGANYQD
+864 IGSTEKGSYEHAL
-876 AKVVYVG
+876 VVYVG
-883 QLLNKSVELDV
+883 EKLDKSVALDV
-894 TVSAKEGT
+894 TAKDGSVVYNAET
-902 IAVDKDDA
+902 KTFAFTSKKDA
-910 TKITFTSV
+910 TSDELTFTANDANSV
-918 NDVTSATLTLA
+918 LVYDGGNALYTATVTTNGDT
-929 AREGKDILNNVLTAD
+929 KW
-944 NTVILGGDN
+944 TV
-953 SPALKHDTMA
+953 
-963 VTKAANT
+963 
-970 EPSTIT
+970 T
-976 VWNEAGTDSE
+976 VHNEAATEKE
-986 TYTIAYQWP
+986 TYTVTLKWDTKETGNSI
-995 VSEKTLAGA
+995 LAGN
-1004 IVSITNNDASDV
+1004 INGSKLVPSDLK
-1016 MASNKT
+1016 S
-1022 GYATFASALANA
+1022 NA
-1034 SKLEVGDATAIKV
+1034 SLV
-1047 AINEKADDAVS
+1047 AAYTDSNVQSLTGTKD
-1058 YANFKNTVADITEQ
+1058 
-1072 LFESVKTSENSVSNS
+1072 VK
-1087 AITLTISNTGL
+1087 LTISEVSKGAEVRMAAFVDTTITAENAPEIIKALESKTSVTAENATEQTGGVIVV
-1098 NFENGDTLV
+1098 EVTSESG
-1107 LKVFDQA
+1107 
-1114 ADQTYFVA
+1114 VA
-1122 FNIVK
+1122 NYYVWKLSAN

>member
-197 PMVTYTAAFGY
+197 PMVSYTAAFGY
-208 QNVSLTAD
+208 QNVSLTGD
-216 KDKNLLKNNVSLG
+216 KDKNLLKNNATIG

-290 KELGTKKDVKGDLIV
+290 KELGTKKDVKGNLIV

-315 KDIVAKIG
+315 KDVTGKVG
-323 AQGRQLEVF
+323 AQGRQIEVF
-332 YKYNDAGDTRI
+332 YKYNDAGDTRV

-411 KVNSANESGKV
+411 KVNSTDESGKV

-485 FGNLIGCTEIDNSG
+485 FGNLIGAVKVDNSS
-499 YAILKDLVWVG
+499 YAVLKDIVWKD
-510 GKNSHAEATL
+510 GKPGAAYATL
-520 VYMDGTEKEN
+520 VYMDGTEKKDVE
-530 VVVNSIDG
+530 VSYIDG
-538 IKDYSK
+538 IKDPK
-544 PADGKFT
+544 EENVTGNVGDFVEQ
-551 SDYDD
+551 YDNLD
-556 LEPENSE
+556 VEKSE
-563 YNDSK
+563 MAYFGRSAYVSASSRYNK
-568 AAKIFDSKNAYTSL
+568 Y
-582 FDNNDTYKAYLGI
+582 YEGI
-595 ALYRVETNSDESV
+595 ALFRVDALKDGDVELNGYGIIDHAKGVTLKKDASSV
-608 NLQGIED
+608 ML
-615 NDVIIEYAHGRTV
+615 TSK
-628 NTNAASIKLE
+628 T
-638 DGNKKINI
+638 KINL
-646 NSDTQYL
+646 NSNTQFL
-653 VRSKDAKGNYVYTP
+653 VRSENDKGEWIYTP
-667 YTKANLPQFEANSAD
+667 YTRSNLPDFAENSVEL
-682 IYYYVGADG
+682 YYYVGGDG
-691 IAKYVYVKNAVT
+691 YAKYVYVKNAT
-703 EADFGTHIFVPTK
+703 LEADLGTHAFIPQGQYGLQVE
-716 GWYTTPVK
+716 K
-724 NGIGTISVYVDGT
+724 NVWEMDVVIDGVERTIRT
-737 QREVSAKADV
+737 NKA
-747 IAYLAKNTGK
+747 IAEYLSENTGK
-757 MFHADWSKYTEEYNA
+757 LFHIEFADRYDNTVDTKYGEVVDA
-772 DTYGYITKVTL
+772 TL
-783 VNEPND
+783 VNEEWDSDGNQNVE
-789 ALDHDGYTC
+789 HDGYDC
-798 DYITYGDEDDN
+798 DYITYYDLSKAEVQQIAKGIKAG
-809 TIGEYVKKF
+809 TI
-818 VKNGLLYSP
+818 YSP
-827 ATGDNWNLTA
+827 NSEHNWQITDKTMFINQKGNKIMSLDNVVLE
-837 DTKFIGID
+837 DY
-845 GEEFTSVDLNTL
+845 
-857 KEHDIWV
+857 DIWV
-864 IGNTTKGANYQD
+864 IGSTEKGSYEHAL
-876 AKVVYVG
+876 VVYVG
-883 QLLNKSVELDV
+883 EKLDKSVALDV
-894 TVSAKEGT
+894 TAKDGSVVYNAET
-902 IAVDKDDA
+902 KTFAFTSKKDAASDEL
-910 TKITFTSV
+910 TFTANDANSV
-918 NDVTSATLTLA
+918 LVYDGGNALYTATVTTTN
-929 AREGKDILNNVLTAD
+929 GDTKW
-944 NTVILGGDN
+944 TVIV
-953 SPALKHDTMA
+953 H
-963 VTKAANT
+963 
-970 EPSTIT
+970 
-976 VWNEAGTDSE
+976 NEAATEKE
-986 TYTIAYQWP
+986 TYTVTLKWDTKETGNSI
-995 VSEKTLAGA
+995 LAGN
-1004 IVSITNNDASDV
+1004 IN
-1016 MASNKT
+1016 
-1022 GYATFASALANA
+1022 G
-1034 SKLEVGDATAIKV
+1034 SKLVPSDLKCNADLV
-1047 AINEKADDAVS
+1047 AAYTD
-1058 YANFKNTVADITEQ
+1058 
-1072 LFESVKTSENSVSNS
+1072 SNVQS
-1087 AITLTISNTGL
+1087 LTGTKDVTLTISEVSKGAKVRMAAFVDTTITAENAPEIIKALESKTSVTAENATEQTGGVIVV
-1098 NFENGDTLV
+1098 EVTSESG
-1107 LKVFDQA
+1107 
-1114 ADQTYFVA
+1114 VA
-1122 FNIVK
+1122 NYYVWKLSAN

>member
-27 DVKDIDETYAEAVE
+27 DVKDIDETYAESAAV
-41 VLTGMK
+41 LNGLG
-47 VFKGYEDGS
+47 VFKGYEEKDGTFS
-56 FLPKN
+56 FQPKN

-72 YRIYTTDVKDTY
+72 YRIYTGDVKDAY
-84 VKNYETYNKFADMAG
+84 VKNYETYNKFGDMAG

-105 YIGYCANAALVKGY
+105 YIGYCANAALVKG
-119 PDGTFKP
+119 
-126 SGKVTGYEVLAMILR
+126 
-141 AVGYDQKGEFTGAD
+141 
-155 WALHVAEIAEQNKI
+155 
-169 LKNVKGVDLNAPA
+169 
-182 TRELVSELLFQSIQV
+182 
-197 PMVTYTAAFGY
+197 
-208 QNVSLTAD
+208 
-216 KDKNLLKNNVSLG
+216 
-229 YKNFGLICGEDE
+229 
-241 DEWGRPTKVWANDV
+241 
-255 NESGKYESSK
+255 
-265 DSAYATIAYKA
+265 
-276 DASFQAATAQCDIL
+276 
-290 KELGTKKDVKGDLIV
+290 
-305 NGQKLDAVTL
+305 
-315 KDIVAKIG
+315 
-323 AQGRQLEVF
+323 
-332 YKYNDAGDTRI
+332 
-343 VMIDTFLAYVDGTAE
+343 
-358 AKFDKNGH
+358 
-366 MTTPYTMT
+366 
-374 LYVYDE
+374 
-380 ANVGR
+380 
-385 KVVLEDKDEAFTYEE
+385 
-400 GDYVLVNAYTD
+400 
-411 KVNSANESGKV
+411 
-422 LNNKDQYVEVIGKA
+422 
-436 ESFVGA
+436 
-442 QTKIWKNAA
+442 
-451 QHTVADKVYDDAYK
+451 
-465 FLLNEA
+465 
-471 GSTGTTAYTWFLDQ
+471 
-485 FGNLIGCTEIDNSG
+485 
-499 YAILKDLVWVG
+499 
-510 GKNSHAEATL
+510 
-520 VYMDGTEKEN
+520 
-530 VVVNSIDG
+530 
-538 IKDYSK
+538 
-544 PADGKFT
+544 
-551 SDYDD
+551 
-556 LEPENSE
+556 
-563 YNDSK
+563 
-568 AAKIFDSKNAYTSL
+568 
-582 FDNNDTYKAYLGI
+582 
-595 ALYRVETNSDESV
+595 
-608 NLQGIED
+608 
-615 NDVIIEYAHGRTV
+615 
-628 NTNAASIKLE
+628 
-638 DGNKKINI
+638 
-646 NSDTQYL
+646 
-653 VRSKDAKGNYVYTP
+653 
-667 YTKANLPQFEANSAD
+667 
-682 IYYYVGADG
+682 
-691 IAKYVYVKNAVT
+691 
-703 EADFGTHIFVPTK
+703 
-716 GWYTTPVK
+716 YTTPVK

>member
-119 PDGTFKP
+119 PDGNFKP
-126 SGKVTGYEVLAMILR
+126 SGNVTGYEVLAMILR
-141 AVGYDQKGEFTGAD
+141 AVGYDQNGEFTGAD
-155 WALHVAEIAEQNKI
+155 WALHVAQIAEQAGV

-216 KDKNLLKNNVSLG
+216 KDKNHLKNNATLG

-241 DEWGRPTKVWANDV
+241 DKWGRPTKVWANDV
-255 NESGKYESSK
+255 NESGKYENNK

-315 KDIVAKIG
+315 KDVTGKVG
-323 AQGRQLEVF
+323 AQGRQIEVF
-332 YKYNDAGDTRI
+332 YKYNDAGDTRV

-411 KVNSANESGKV
+411 KVNSTDESGKV

-485 FGNLIGCTEIDNSG
+485 FGNLIGAVKVDNSS
-499 YAILKDLVWVG
+499 YAVLKDIVWKD
-510 GKNSHAEATL
+510 GKPGAAYATL
-520 VYMDGTEKEN
+520 VYMDGTEKED
-530 VVVNSIDG
+530 VEVSYIDG
-538 IKDYSK
+538 IKDPK
-544 PADGKFT
+544 EENVTGNVGDFVEQ
-551 SDYDD
+551 YDNLD
-556 LEPENSE
+556 VEKSE
-563 YNDSK
+563 MAYFGRSAYVSASSRYNE
-568 AAKIFDSKNAYTSL
+568 Y
-582 FDNNDTYKAYLGI
+582 YEGI
-595 ALYRVETNSDESV
+595 ALFRVDALKDGDVELNGYGIIDHAKGVTLKKDASSV
-608 NLQGIED
+608 ML
-615 NDVIIEYAHGRTV
+615 TSK
-628 NTNAASIKLE
+628 T
-638 DGNKKINI
+638 KINL
-646 NSDTQYL
+646 NSNTQFL
-653 VRSKDAKGNYVYTP
+653 VRSENDKGEWIYTP
-667 YTKANLPQFEANSAD
+667 YTRSNLPDFAENSVEL
-682 IYYYVGADG
+682 YYYVGGDG
-691 IAKYVYVKNAVT
+691 YAKYVYVKNAT
-703 EADFGTHIFVPTK
+703 LEADLGTHAFIPQGQYGLQVE
-716 GWYTTPVK
+716 K
-724 NGIGTISVYVDGT
+724 NVWEMDVVIDGVERTIRT
-737 QREVSAKADV
+737 NKA
-747 IAYLAKNTGK
+747 IAEYLSENTGK
-757 MFHADWSKYTEEYNA
+757 LFHIEFADRYDNTVDTKYGEVVDA
-772 DTYGYITKVTL
+772 TL
-783 VNEPND
+783 VNEEWDSDGNQNVE
-789 ALDHDGYTC
+789 HDGYDC
-798 DYITYGDEDDN
+798 DYITYYDLSKAEVQQIAKGIKAG
-809 TIGEYVKKF
+809 TI
-818 VKNGLLYSP
+818 YSP
-827 ATGDNWNLTA
+827 NSEHNWQITDKTVFINQKGNEIKSLDNVVLE
-837 DTKFIGID
+837 D
-845 GEEFTSVDLNTL
+845 
-857 KEHDIWV
+857 HDIWV
-864 IGNTTKGANYQD
+864 IGSTEKGSYEHAL
-876 AKVVYVG
+876 VVYVG
-883 QLLNKSVELDV
+883 EKLDKSVALDV
-894 TVSAKEGT
+894 TAKDGSVVYNAET
-902 IAVDKDDA
+902 KTFAFTSKKDA
-910 TKITFTSV
+910 TSDELTFTANDANSV
-918 NDVTSATLTLA
+918 LVYDGGNALYTATVTTTN
-929 AREGKDILNNVLTAD
+929 GDTKW
-944 NTVILGGDN
+944 TVIV
-953 SPALKHDTMA
+953 H
-963 VTKAANT
+963 
-970 EPSTIT
+970 
-976 VWNEAGTDSE
+976 NEAATEKE
-986 TYTIAYQWP
+986 TYTVTLKWDTKETGNSI
-995 VSEKTLAGA
+995 LAGN
-1004 IVSITNNDASDV
+1004 IN
-1016 MASNKT
+1016 
-1022 GYATFASALANA
+1022 G
-1034 SKLEVGDATAIKV
+1034 SKLVPSDLKCNADLV
-1047 AINEKADDAVS
+1047 AAYTD
-1058 YANFKNTVADITEQ
+1058 
-1072 LFESVKTSENSVSNS
+1072 SNVQS
-1087 AITLTISNTGL
+1087 LTGTKDVTLTISEVSKGAKVRMAAFVDTTITAENAPEIIKALESKTSVTAENATEQTGGVIVV
-1098 NFENGDTLV
+1098 EVTSESG
-1107 LKVFDQA
+1107 
-1114 ADQTYFVA
+1114 VA
-1122 FNIVK
+1122 NYYVWKLSAN

>member
-126 SGKVTGYEVLAMILR
+126 SGNVTGYEVLAMILR

-197 PMVTYTAAFGY
+197 PMVSYTAAFGY
-208 QNVSLTAD
+208 QNVSLTGD
-216 KDKNLLKNNVSLG
+216 KDKNLLKNNATIG

-290 KELGTKKDVKGDLIV
+290 KELGTKKDVKGNLIV

-315 KDIVAKIG
+315 KDVTGKVG
-323 AQGRQLEVF
+323 AQGRQIEVF
-332 YKYNDAGDTRI
+332 YKYNDAGDTRV

-411 KVNSANESGKV
+411 KVNSTDESGKV

-485 FGNLIGCTEIDNSG
+485 FGNLIGAVKVDNSS
-499 YAILKDLVWVG
+499 YAVLKDIVWKD
-510 GKNSHAEATL
+510 GKPGAAYATL
-520 VYMDGTEKEN
+520 VYMDGTEKED
-530 VVVNSIDG
+530 VEVSYIDG
-538 IKDYSK
+538 IKDPK
-544 PADGKFT
+544 EENVTGNVGDFVEQ
-551 SDYDD
+551 YDNLD
-556 LEPENSE
+556 VEKSE
-563 YNDSK
+563 MAYFGRSAYVSASSRYNE
-568 AAKIFDSKNAYTSL
+568 Y
-582 FDNNDTYKAYLGI
+582 YEGI
-595 ALYRVETNSDESV
+595 ALFRVDALKDGDVELNGYGIIDHAKGVTLKKDASSV
-608 NLQGIED
+608 ML
-615 NDVIIEYAHGRTV
+615 TSK
-628 NTNAASIKLE
+628 T
-638 DGNKKINI
+638 KINL
-646 NSDTQYL
+646 NSNTQFL
-653 VRSKDAKGNYVYTP
+653 VRSENDKGEWIYTP
-667 YTKANLPQFEANSAD
+667 YTRSNLPDFAENSVEL
-682 IYYYVGADG
+682 YYYVGGDG
-691 IAKYVYVKNAVT
+691 YAKYVYVKNAT
-703 EADFGTHIFVPTK
+703 LEADLGTHAFVPQ
-716 GWYTTPVK
+716 GSYGLNVEK
-724 NGIGTISVYVDGT
+724 NVWEMDVVIDGVERTIRT
-737 QREVSAKADV
+737 NKA
-747 IAYLAKNTGK
+747 IAEYLSENTGK
-757 MFHADWSKYTEEYNA
+757 LFHVEFSDRYNNGAKYGEVVDA
-772 DTYGYITKVTL
+772 TL
-783 VNEPND
+783 VNEEWDSDGNQNVE
-789 ALDHDGYTC
+789 HDGYDC
-798 DYITYGDEDDN
+798 DYITYYDLSKAEVQQIAKGIKAG
-809 TIGEYVKKF
+809 TI
-818 VKNGLLYSP
+818 YSP
-827 ATGDNWNLTA
+827 NSEHNWQITDKTVFINQKGNEIKSLDNVVLE
-837 DTKFIGID
+837 D
-845 GEEFTSVDLNTL
+845 
-857 KEHDIWV
+857 HDIWV
-864 IGNTTKGANYQD
+864 IGSTEKGSYEHAL
-876 AKVVYVG
+876 VVYVG
-883 QLLNKSVELDV
+883 EKLDKSVALDV
-894 TVSAKEGT
+894 TAKDGSVVYNAET
-902 IAVDKDDA
+902 KTFAFTSKKDA
-910 TKITFTSV
+910 TSDELTFTANDANSV
-918 NDVTSATLTLA
+918 LVYDSGNALYTATVTTTN
-929 AREGKDILNNVLTAD
+929 GDTKW
-944 NTVILGGDN
+944 TV
-953 SPALKHDTMA
+953 
-963 VTKAANT
+963 
-970 EPSTIT
+970 T
-976 VWNEAGTDSE
+976 VHNEAATEKE
-986 TYTIAYQWP
+986 TYTVTLKWDTKEIGN
-995 VSEKTLAGA
+995 SILAGN
-1004 IVSITNNDASDV
+1004 IN
-1016 MASNKT
+1016 
-1022 GYATFASALANA
+1022 G
-1034 SKLEVGDATAIKV
+1034 SKLVPSDLKCNADLV
-1047 AINEKADDAVS
+1047 AAYTD
-1058 YANFKNTVADITEQ
+1058 
-1072 LFESVKTSENSVSNS
+1072 SNVQS
-1087 AITLTISNTGL
+1087 LTGTKDVTLTISEVSKGAKVRMAAFVDTEITAANAPEIIKALEGKTSVTAENATEQTGGVIVV
-1098 NFENGDTLV
+1098 EVMSESG
-1107 LKVFDQA
+1107 
-1114 ADQTYFVA
+1114 VA
-1122 FNIVK
+1122 NYYVWKLSAN

>member
-84 VKNYETYNKFADMAG
+84 VKNYETYNKFSDMAG

-119 PDGTFKP
+119 PDGNFKP

-315 KDIVAKIG
+315 KDVTGKVG
-323 AQGRQLEVF
+323 AQGRQIEVF

-374 LYVYDE
+374 LYVYDQ
-380 ANVGR
+380 ANEGR

-411 KVNSANESGKV
+411 KVNSANESGNV

-465 FLLNEA
+465 FLLNAA
-471 GSTGTTAYTWFLDQ
+471 GNDGTATYTWFLDQ
-485 FGNLIGCTEIDNSG
+485 FGNLIGAVKVDNSS
-499 YAILKDLVWVG
+499 YAVLKDILWVG
-510 GKNSHAEATL
+510 GKGAHAEATL
-520 VYMDGTEKEN
+520 VYMDGTEKEH
-530 VVVNSIDG
+530 VEISSIDG
-538 IKDYSK
+538 IENI
-544 PADGKFT
+544 DGRNGGFV
-551 SDYDD
+551 SALND
-556 LEPENSE
+556 LTPVNSE
-563 YNDSK
+563 RFDERTAFDGPYAYVSLSDLTNDC
-568 AAKIFDSKNAYTSL
+568 
-582 FDNNDTYKAYLGI
+582 YLGL
-595 ALYRVETNSDESV
+595 ALYRVDTQKDGDVALEGINDKGTEIINYAARVTLKKDASSV
-608 NLQGIED
+608 KLTD
-615 NDVIIEYAHGRTV
+615 NT
-628 NTNAASIKLE
+628 
-638 DGNKKINI
+638 KINL
-646 NSDTQYL
+646 NNNTQFL
-653 VRSKDAKGNYVYTP
+653 VRSENDKGEYVYTP
-667 YTKANLPQFEANSAD
+667 YNRGNLPAFAKDSVEL
-682 IYYYVGADG
+682 YYYVGGDG
-691 IAKYVYVKNAVT
+691 YAKYVYVKNAT
-703 EADFGTHIFVPTK
+703 LEADLGTHAFIPQGQYGLEVEK
-716 GWYTTPVK
+716 GVWEMDVVID
-724 NGIGTISVYVDGT
+724 GVERTIRTS
-737 QREVSAKADV
+737 KA
-747 IAYLAKNTGK
+747 IAEYLSENTGK
-757 MFHADWSKYTEEYNA
+757 LFHVKFADWNDDNFGTKYGEVVNA
-772 DTYGYITKVTL
+772 TL
-783 VNEPND
+783 VNEEWD
-789 ALDHDGYTC
+789 SDGKGHIADHDDYDC
-798 DYITYGDEDDN
+798 DYITYYNLDKAEVKQVAKGIKEG
-809 TIGEYVKKF
+809 TI
-818 VKNGLLYSP
+818 YSP
-827 ATGDNWNLTA
+827 NSQNNWQITDKTVFINQKGNEITSLDNVVLE
-837 DTKFIGID
+837 D
-845 GEEFTSVDLNTL
+845 
-857 KEHDIWV
+857 HDIWV
-864 IGNTTKGANYQD
+864 IGSTEKGSYQH
-876 AKVVYVG
+876 ALVVYVG
-883 QLLNKSVELDV
+883 EKLDKSVALDV
-894 TVSAKEGT
+894 TAKDGSVVYNAET
-902 IAVDKDDA
+902 KTFAFTSKKDA
-910 TKITFTSV
+910 TADELTFTANDANSV
-918 NDVTSATLTLA
+918 LVYDGGNALYTATVTTTN
-929 AREGKDILNNVLTAD
+929 GDTKW
-944 NTVILGGDN
+944 TV
-953 SPALKHDTMA
+953 
-963 VTKAANT
+963 
-970 EPSTIT
+970 T
-976 VWNEAGTDSE
+976 VHNEAATDEE
-986 TYTIAYQWP
+986 TYTVTLKWDTKETGNSI
-995 VSEKTLAGA
+995 LAGN
-1004 IVSITNNDASDV
+1004 IN
-1016 MASNKT
+1016 
-1022 GYATFASALANA
+1022 G
-1034 SKLEVGDATAIKV
+1034 SKLVPSDLKSNAELV
-1047 AINEKADDAVS
+1047 AAYTNP
-1058 YANFKNTVADITEQ
+1058 NTQALTGTKD
-1072 LFESVKTSENSVSNS
+1072 VK
-1087 AITLTISNTGL
+1087 LTISEVSKGATVRMAAFVDTTITAENAPEIIKALEGKTSVTAENATEETGGVIVVEVKSESGVA
-1098 NFENGDTLV
+1098 NYYVWTLS
-1107 LKVFDQA
+1107 A
-1114 ADQTYFVA
+1114 
-1122 FNIVK
+1122 N